1 MKMNKKYS
9 IRKLTVGIASISI
22 GLFVANSIDL
32 QQLANVNLANNIIK
46 AEGTDVKNWQPEGNV
61 IAQGEDGV
69 PWELYE
75 NGYLLFKPVEGKD
88 TLTNYGKIHLPSWK
102 EKYHDQI
109 KAIGFTGKTYAPVD
123 SSYLF
128 TGGMSNNFPKKLS
141 NLSYVDASKLDT
153 SKVESMDSMF
163 EEASGLTNLDLSKW
177 DTSKVWSM
185 SSMFSGASGLM
196 NLDIGKWNTSQ
207 VTNMKD
213 MFFRARGLTNLDVG
227 KWDTSK
233 VTNME
238 YMFAGASGLTNL
250 DVGKWD
256 TSKVSSMRSMFE
268 GARGLTNLDVGKWN
282 TSKVSSMRSMFALAS
297 GLMNLDIGKWDTS
310 QVTDM
315 SDMFRGVRTNL
326 DIGKWDTSQVTDM
339 HWMFSGA
346 SDLTNLDIGKWD
358 TSKVTDMSGMFR
370 LASGL
375 TNLDLSR
382 WDTSKVTN
390 MNWMFSGASGL
401 TNLDIGKWNTS
412 KVRTMWN
419 MFEGASGL
427 TNLDIGKWDTSQ
439 VTDMGSMFEGASSLT
454 NLDIGKWDTSQVTN
468 MSDMFSGAR
477 GLTNL
482 DIGKWD
488 TSKVR
493 NMWGMFN
500 EASGLTNLDIGKWD
514 TSQVTDMFYMFKG
527 ASGLTRL
534 DIGKWNTSQV
544 TAMNSMFEG
553 ASSLTNLDIGKWDTS
568 QVTAM
573 RSMFEGASGL
583 TNLDV
588 SKWDVSNVKYIS
600 DMFSRTP
607 NLVNVNTGENLKLI
621 EALVEA
627 KGDNIRW
634 IREDKTYG
642 PYTSKELYEMYK
654 ANPSALAGRWVLGKN
669 SYTINFNSDTG
680 ESIEALDNKTNETIT
695 LPTLTQD
702 KPGYKFLGWS
712 KTQDGEV
719 VTDKVNLANP
729 GETITL
735 YAKWEKVN
743 NITKQNKPIEIVTK
757 YQEDDTLD
765 NGKSQEIEGRAGE
778 KEVVTTYT
786 VTPITGEL
794 TNPVVTENEV
804 RPMTPKIIKIG
815 TKPKLSY
822 SKRGDDVIKST
833 TTYKVNPSTGEI
845 SESKTEEIA
854 KKGVLKDKVQII
866 NKKDGTT
873 IKEITKYILN
883 EKTGEITET
892 KEVEL
897 LADKGSSNKQEELPK
912 LKVAILKDTEGNV
925 LDVLEFNEKPKEV
938 KGYRY
943 TGKEEVD
950 GEGNKVYV
958 YDKKVETSKSDD
970 KVPTVEEPKPFAGG
984 VNAGEAEVREELKPF
999 EGGVNPVE
1007 SVVTEEL
1014 KPFAGGVNPA
1024 ESVVTEELKPKVELS
1039 TVGDYV
1045 PPIIDKKEFLGGVNS
1060 AESVVTE
1067 EPKPFEGGVNPAES
1081 VVTEEQKP
1089 FAGGVNPVESV
1100 VKEELKPFAGGV
1112 NPAESVVKE
1121 ELKPFEGGVNPVE
1134 SVVTEELKPLE
1145 GGVNPAES
1153 VVTEELKP
1161 FEGGVNSEVASAS
1174 EELPE
1179 LKVAILKDTEGN
1191 VLDVLE
1197 ISAKPKEL
1205 KGYRYTGKE
1214 EIDGEGNKIYI
1225 YEKEKSEVT
1234 LGDEKDKRDIAETQ
1248 VLDDNISQSKDVE
1261 DKKGEDS
1268 TEKSLPKTGETPVG
1282 HGVLGGM
1289 LLAATMVLTRRKIQK

>member
-46 AEGTDVKNWQPEGNV
+46 AEGTDVKNWQPEGNL

-88 TLTNYGKIHLPSWK
+88 TLTSNGKIDIPSWK

-128 TGGMSNNFPKKLS
+128 GGDSQTWDYFPKKLS
-141 NLSYVDASKLDT
+141 NLAYIDASKLDT
-153 SKVESMDSMF
+153 SKVENMM
-163 EEASGLTNLDLSKW
+163 
-177 DTSKVWSM
+177 
-185 SSMFSGASGLM
+185 SMFSGASGLTSLDIGKWDTSKVTNM
-196 NLDIGKWNTSQ
+196 SGMFYKASGLTNLDIGKWNTSQ
-207 VTNMKD
+207 VTNMMW
-213 MFFRARGLTNLDVG
+213 MFEEARGL
-227 KWDTSK
+227 
-233 VTNME
+233 M
-238 YMFAGASGLTNL
+238 
-250 DVGKWD
+250 
-256 TSKVSSMRSMFE
+256 
-268 GARGLTNLDVGKWN
+268 
-282 TSKVSSMRSMFALAS
+282 
-297 GLMNLDIGKWDTS
+297 
-310 QVTDM
+310 
-315 SDMFRGVRTNL
+315 
-326 DIGKWDTSQVTDM
+326 
-339 HWMFSGA
+339 
-346 SDLTNLDIGKWD
+346 NLDIGKWD
-358 TSKVTDMSGMFR
+358 TSKVTDMSVMFGR
-370 LASGL
+370 
-375 TNLDLSR
+375 
-382 WDTSKVTN
+382 
-390 MNWMFSGASGL
+390 ASGL

-412 KVRTMWN
+412 
-419 MFEGASGL
+419 
-427 TNLDIGKWDTSQ
+427 Q
-439 VTDMGSMFEGASSLT
+439 VTDMDAMFLRASSLT
-454 NLDIGKWDTSQVTN
+454 NLDIEKWDTSKVRS
-468 MSDMFSGAR
+468 MRSMFAGAR

-488 TSKVR
+488 TSKVT
-493 NMWGMFN
+493 NMWRMFSGA
-500 EASGLTNLDIGKWD
+500 EGLTNLDIGKWD
-514 TSQVTDMFYMFKG
+514 TSQVTNMLG
-527 ASGLTRL
+527 
-534 DIGKWNTSQV
+534 
-544 TAMNSMFEG
+544 MFEE
-553 ASSLTNLDIGKWDTS
+553 AINLTNLDIGKWDTS
-568 QVTAM
+568 QVTNM
-573 RSMFEGASGL
+573 RYMFSGARGL

-588 SKWDVSNVKYIS
+588 SKWDVSKVE
-600 DMFSRTP
+600 DMRGMFSGAEGLTNLDVSKWDVSKVEDMWKMFSNTS
-607 NLVNVNTGENLKLI
+607 NLVNVNTGENLKMI

-634 IREDKTYG
+634 VREDKTYG

-680 ESIEALDNKTNETIT
+680 ESIEALDSKMNETIT

-712 KTQDGEV
+712 KTQDGEI
-719 VTDKVNLANP
+719 VTDRVNLANP

-765 NGKSQEIEGRAGE
+765 NGKSQEIEGKVGE

-794 TNPVVTENEV
+794 TNPVVTEKEI

-822 SKRGDDVIKST
+822 SKRGDDVIKSII
-833 TTYKVNPSTGEI
+833 TYKVNPSTGEI

-873 IKEITKYILN
+873 IKEITKYNLN
-883 EKTGEITET
+883 EKTGETTET

-897 LADKGSSNKQEELPK
+897 LADKGSSNKQEGLSE

-938 KGYRY
+938 KGYKY

-970 KVPTVEEPKPFAGG
+970 KVPTVEEPKPF
-984 VNAGEAEVREELKPF
+984 E
-999 EGGVNPVE
+999 
-1007 SVVTEEL
+1007 
-1014 KPFAGGVNPA
+1014 GGVNPA
-1024 ESVVTEELKPKVELS
+1024 ESVVTEEPKTFE
-1039 TVGDYV
+1039 
-1045 PPIIDKKEFLGGVNS
+1045 GGVNS

-1067 EPKPFEGGVNPAES
+1067 EPKPFEGGVNPVES
-1081 VVTEEQKP
+1081 VVTEEPKP
-1089 FAGGVNPVESV
+1089 FEGGVNPVESV
-1100 VKEELKPFAGGV
+1100 VTEE
-1112 NPAESVVKE
+1112 S
-1121 ELKPFEGGVNPVE
+1121 KPFEGGVNPVE
-1134 SVVTEELKPLE
+1134 SVVTEELKPFE

-1161 FEGGVNSEVASAS
+1161 FEGGVNSAESVVTEELKPFEGGVNPAESVVTEELKPFEGGVNPAESVVTEELKPFEGGVNSGEAAVREELKPYEGGVNSEVASAS

-1179 LKVAILKDTEGN
+1179 LKVAILKDKEGN

-1205 KGYRYTGKE
+1205 KGYRYTEKE
-1214 EIDGEGNKIYI
+1214 EVDGEGNKIYI

-1248 VLDDNISQSKDVE
+1248 SLDDNISQSKNVE
-1261 DKKGEDS
+1261 NKKGEDS
-1268 TEKSLPKTGETPVG
+1268 TEKILPKTGETPAG

-1289 LLAATMVLTRRKIQK
+1289 LLAATIMLTRRKIHK

>member
-46 AEGTDVKNWQPEGNV
+46 AEGTDVKNWQPEGNL

-88 TLTNYGKIHLPSWK
+88 TLTNNGEIDFPSWK

-109 KAIGFTGKTYAPVD
+109 KAIGFTSKTYAPVN
-123 SSYLF
+123 SSHLF
-128 TGGMSNNFPKKLS
+128 RGGRYEWDTFPRKLS
-141 NLSYVDASKLDT
+141 NLSYIDASKLDT
-153 SKVESMDSMF
+153 SKVENMKSMF
-163 EEASGLTNLDLSKW
+163 SRAGGLTNLDIGKW
-177 DTSKVWSM
+177 DTSKVTNMREMFEKARGLTNTDIGKWDTSQVTDMSWMFAEAEGLSRLDIGKWDTSKVTNMNAMFLGVSELTNLDIGKWNTSQVTSM
-185 SSMFSGASGLM
+185 RYMFSWTSDLTNLDIGKWDTSQVTDMEGIFSRTSGLM

-207 VTNMKD
+207 VTNM
-213 MFFRARGLTNLDVG
+213 
-227 KWDTSK
+227 
-233 VTNME
+233 
-238 YMFAGASGLTNL
+238 
-250 DVGKWD
+250 
-256 TSKVSSMRSMFE
+256 RSMFE
-268 GARGLTNLDVGKWN
+268 EAR
-282 TSKVSSMRSMFALAS
+282 
-297 GLMNLDIGKWDTS
+297 
-310 QVTDM
+310 
-315 SDMFRGVRTNL
+315 
-326 DIGKWDTSQVTDM
+326 
-339 HWMFSGA
+339 
-346 SDLTNLDIGKWD
+346 
-358 TSKVTDMSGMFR
+358 
-370 LASGL
+370 
-375 TNLDLSR
+375 
-382 WDTSKVTN
+382 
-390 MNWMFSGASGL
+390 
-401 TNLDIGKWNTS
+401 
-412 KVRTMWN
+412 
-419 MFEGASGL
+419 
-427 TNLDIGKWDTSQ
+427 
-439 VTDMGSMFEGASSLT
+439 
-454 NLDIGKWDTSQVTN
+454 
-468 MSDMFSGAR
+468 
-477 GLTNL
+477 
-482 DIGKWD
+482 
-488 TSKVR
+488 
-493 NMWGMFN
+493 
-500 EASGLTNLDIGKWD
+500 
-514 TSQVTDMFYMFKG
+514 
-527 ASGLTRL
+527 
-534 DIGKWNTSQV
+534 
-544 TAMNSMFEG
+544 
-553 ASSLTNLDIGKWDTS
+553 
-568 QVTAM
+568 
-573 RSMFEGASGL
+573 GL

-588 SKWDVSNVKYIS
+588 SKWDVSKVKYMS
-600 DMFSRTP
+600 NMFSDTP

-627 KGDNIRW
+627 KDDNIRW
-634 IREDKTYG
+634 VREDKTYG
-642 PYTSKELYEMYK
+642 PYTSKELYEKYK
-654 ANPSALAGRWVLGKN
+654 ANPSVLAGRWVLGNKW
-669 SYTINFNSDTG
+669 YTINF
-680 ESIEALDNKTNETIT
+680 ESGTNEDLVSVTGINNKDLT

-765 NGKSQEIEGRAGE
+765 NGKSQEIEGKAGE

-794 TNPVVTENEV
+794 TNPVVTEKEV

-854 KKGVLKDKVQII
+854 KKGVLKDKIQII

-897 LADKGSSNKQEELPK
+897 LADKGSSNKQEELPE
-912 LKVAILKDTEGNV
+912 LKVAILKDAENNV
-925 LDVLEFNEKPKEV
+925 LDVLGFNEKPKEV
-938 KGYRY
+938 KGYKY

-950 GEGNKVYV
+950 VDGNKVYV

-970 KVPTVEEPKPFAGG
+970 KVPTVEEA
-984 VNAGEAEVREELKPF
+984 KPF
-999 EGGVNPVE
+999 EGGVNPAE

-1014 KPFAGGVNPA
+1014 KPFEGGVNPA

-1045 PPIIDKKEFLGGVNS
+1045 PPMIVKKEFMGGVNAGE
-1060 AESVVTE
+1060 AEIRE
-1067 EPKPFEGGVNPAES
+1067 ELKPFE
-1081 VVTEEQKP
+1081 
-1089 FAGGVNPVESV
+1089 GGVNPVESV
-1100 VKEELKPFAGGV
+1100 VTEELKPFKGGV
-1112 NPAESVVKE
+1112 NPVESVVRE

-1145 GGVNPAES
+1145 GGVNPAESVVTEELKPFAGGVNPVES

-1234 LGDEKDKRDIAETQ
+1234 FGDEKDKRDIAQTQ
-1248 VLDDNISQSKDVE
+1248 VLDDNISQSKNVE

-1268 TEKSLPKTGETPVG
+1268 TEKILPKTGETPAG

-1289 LLAATMVLTRRKIQK
+1289 LLAATIMLTRRKIQK

>member
-88 TLTNYGKIHLPSWK
+88 TLTSNGKIDIPSWK

-109 KAIGFTGKTYAPVD
+109 KAIGFTSKTYAPVN

-128 TGGMSNNFPKKLS
+128 RGDRDKWDEFPKKLS
-141 NLSYVDASKLDT
+141 NLSYIDASKLDT
-153 SKVESMDSMF
+153 SKVENMDSMF

-177 DTSKVWSM
+177 DTSKVTKM
-185 SSMFSGASGLM
+185 NSMFYGARGLKSLGIGKWDTSQVTTM
-196 NLDIGKWNTSQ
+196 SDMFRGTRGLKNLDIGKWNTSK
-207 VTNMKD
+207 VTD
-213 MFFRARGLTNLDVG
+213 MGSMFSGAESLTNLDIG

-233 VTNME
+233 VTNMSG
-238 YMFAGASGLTNL
+238 MFRGAEGLRKL
-250 DVGKWD
+250 DIGKWD
-256 TSKVSSMRSMFE
+256 TSKVTKMNSMFS
-268 GARGLTNLDVGKWN
+268 GARGLKSLDIGKWD
-282 TSKVSSMRSMFALAS
+282 TSQVTTMAAMFYEAS

-310 QVTDM
+310 KVTNM
-315 SDMFRGVRTNL
+315 VSMFNA
-326 DIGKWDTSQVTDM
+326 
-339 HWMFSGA
+339 SG
-346 SDLTNLDIGKWD
+346 LTNLDIGKWD
-358 TSKVTDMSGMFR
+358 TSKVTNMDLMFYFA
-370 LASGL
+370 L
-375 TNLDLSR
+375 NLR
-382 WDTSKVTN
+382 K
-390 MNWMFSGASGL
+390 
-401 TNLDIGKWNTS
+401 
-412 KVRTMWN
+412 
-419 MFEGASGL
+419 
-427 TNLDIGKWDTSQ
+427 
-439 VTDMGSMFEGASSLT
+439 
-454 NLDIGKWDTSQVTN
+454 
-468 MSDMFSGAR
+468 
-477 GLTNL
+477 L

-488 TSKVR
+488 TSKVTSIY
-493 NMWGMFN
+493 GMF
-500 EASGLTNLDIGKWD
+500 ESTG
-514 TSQVTDMFYMFKG
+514 Y
-527 ASGLTRL
+527 
-534 DIGKWNTSQV
+534 
-544 TAMNSMFEG
+544 
-553 ASSLTNLDIGKWDTS
+553 
-568 QVTAM
+568 
-573 RSMFEGASGL
+573 
-583 TNLDV
+583 
-588 SKWDVSNVKYIS
+588 
-600 DMFSRTP
+600 
-607 NLVNVNTGENLKLI
+607 LVNVNTGENLKVI
-621 EALVEA
+621 KALVED

-634 IREDKTYG
+634 VREDNTYG
-642 PYTSKELYEMYK
+642 PYTSKELYEKYK
-654 ANPSALAGRWVLGKN
+654 ENPSALAGRWVVKYAWEW
-669 SYTINFNSDTG
+669 YTINF
-680 ESIEALDNKTNETIT
+680 ESGTNENLVSVTGINNKDLT

-712 KTQDGEV
+712 RTQDGEV
-719 VTDKVNLANP
+719 VTDRVNIANP
-729 GETITL
+729 GKTITL

-765 NGKSQEIEGRAGE
+765 NGKSQEIEGKAGE

-833 TTYKVNPSTGEI
+833 TTYKVNPSTGET

-854 KKGVLKDKVQII
+854 KKGVLKDKVQVI

-883 EKTGEITET
+883 EKTGETTET

-897 LADKGSSNKQEELPK
+897 LADKGSANKQEKLSE

-938 KGYRY
+938 KGYKY

-950 GEGNKVYV
+950 VEGNKVYV

-970 KVPTVEEPKPFAGG
+970 KVPTVEEPKPFEGGVNPVGSVVAEELKPFESGVNPAESVVTEELKRFAGG
-984 VNAGEAEVREELKPF
+984 VNSVEAAVREELKPFAGGVNPAESVVTEELKPF
-999 EGGVNPVE
+999 EGGVNPAE

-1024 ESVVTEELKPKVELS
+1024 ESVVTEEPKPFES
-1039 TVGDYV
+1039 
-1045 PPIIDKKEFLGGVNS
+1045 GVNPE
-1060 AESVVTE
+1060 ESVVTE
-1067 EPKPFEGGVNPAES
+1067 ELKPFEGGVNPAES
-1081 VVTEEQKP
+1081 VVTEEP
-1089 FAGGVNPVESV
+1089 
-1100 VKEELKPFAGGV
+1100 KPFAGGV
-1112 NPAESVVKE
+1112 NPAGSVVTE

-1134 SVVTEELKPLE
+1134 SVVTEELKPFE
-1145 GGVNPAES
+1145 GGVNPEES
-1153 VVTEELKP
+1153 VVTEELKT
-1161 FEGGVNSEVASAS
+1161 FEGGVNSEVASTS

-1179 LKVAILKDTEGN
+1179 LKVAILKDIEGN

-1214 EIDGEGNKIYI
+1214 EVDGEGNKIYI
-1225 YEKEKSEVT
+1225 YEKEKLEVT

-1248 VLDDNISQSKDVE
+1248 VLDDNINQSKNVE

-1289 LLAATMVLTRRKIQK
+1289 LLAATIMLTRRKIQK

>member
-88 TLTNYGKIHLPSWK
+88 TLTNNGRIDLPSWK
-102 EKYHDQI
+102 ERYHDQI
-109 KAIGFTGKTYAPVD
+109 KAIGFTGKTYAPVN

-128 TGGMSNNFPKKLS
+128 IGDRHDWEDFPKKLS
-141 NLSYVDASKLDT
+141 NLSYIDASKLDT
-153 SKVESMDSMF
+153 SKVENVQYMF
-163 EEASGLTNLDLSKW
+163 Y
-177 DTSKVWSM
+177 
-185 SSMFSGASGLM
+185 
-196 NLDIGKWNTSQ
+196 
-207 VTNMKD
+207 
-213 MFFRARGLTNLDVG
+213 RARGLKNLDIG

-233 VTNME
+233 VTNMGG
-238 YMFAGASGLTNL
+238 MFS
-250 DVGKWD
+250 
-256 TSKVSSMRSMFE
+256 
-268 GARGLTNLDVGKWN
+268 GARGLTNLDLSKWN
-282 TSKVSSMRSMFALAS
+282 TSKVTNMGEMFSETWLT
-297 GLMNLDIGKWDTS
+297 NLDIGGWDTSKVTNMGGMFNEARGLTNLDLSRWDTS
-310 QVTDM
+310 QVM
-315 SDMFRGVRTNL
+315 NMGGMFSEASGLTNL
-326 DIGKWDTSQVTDM
+326 DIGKWDTSQVTNMGAMFEEAIGLTNLDIGKWDTSKVRNM
-339 HWMFSGA
+339 RWMFSGA
-346 SDLTNLDIGKWD
+346 SGLTNLDIGKWD
-358 TSKVTDMSGMFR
+358 TSKVTDMSRMFYGTR
-370 LASGL
+370 ASLDIGKWDTSQVTDMEHMFNGASGL

-382 WDTSKVTN
+382 WDTSKVRN
-390 MNWMFSGASGL
+390 MRWMFAVAGDVR
-401 TNLDIGKWNTS
+401 NLNIGKWDTSQVMDMGYMFYGTWLANLDLGKWDTS
-412 KVRTMWN
+412 KVMN
-419 MFEGASGL
+419 MELMFARAFDLTNSNIGKWDTSKVTNMEGMFAEAGGL
-427 TNLDIGKWDTSQ
+427 VNLDIGKWDTS
-439 VTDMGSMFEGASSLT
+439 
-454 NLDIGKWDTSQVTN
+454 KVTN
-468 MSDMFSGAR
+468 MGWMFSGAR

-488 TSKVR
+488 TSKVTD
-493 NMWGMFN
+493 MKGMFS
-500 EASGLTNLDIGKWD
+500 E
-514 TSQVTDMFYMFKG
+514 
-527 ASGLTRL
+527 
-534 DIGKWNTSQV
+534 
-544 TAMNSMFEG
+544 
-553 ASSLTNLDIGKWDTS
+553 
-568 QVTAM
+568 
-573 RSMFEGASGL
+573 ASGL

-588 SKWDVSNVKYIS
+588 SKWNVSKVEDMSK
-600 DMFSRTP
+600 MFSNTP
-607 NLVNVNTGENLKLI
+607 NLVNVNTGENLKMI
-621 EALVEA
+621 EALIEA

-634 IREDKTYG
+634 VREDKTYG
-642 PYTSKELYEMYK
+642 PYTSKELYEKYK
-654 ANPSALAGRWVLGKN
+654 VNPSVLAGRWVLGNKW
-669 SYTINFNSDTG
+669 YTINF
-680 ESIEALDNKTNETIT
+680 ESGTNEDLVSVTGINNKDLT

-712 KTQDGEV
+712 KTQNGEV
-719 VTDKVNLANP
+719 VTDKVNIANP

-743 NITKQNKPIEIVTK
+743 NITKQNKPIEIVTI

-765 NGKSQEIEGRAGE
+765 NGKSQEIEGKAGE

-794 TNPVVTENEV
+794 TNPVVIEKEV
-804 RPMTPKIIKIG
+804 SPMTPKIIKIG

-833 TTYKVNPSTGEI
+833 TTYKVNSSTGET

-854 KKGVLKDKVQII
+854 KKGVLKDKVQVI

-883 EKTGEITET
+883 EKTGETTET

-897 LADKGSSNKQEELPK
+897 LADKGSANKQEELSE
-912 LKVAILKDTEGNV
+912 LKVVILKDTEGNV

-970 KVPTVEEPKPFAGG
+970 KVPTVEEPKPFEGG
-984 VNAGEAEVREELKPF
+984 VNPEESVVTEELKPFEGGVKPVESVVTEEPKSFEGGANPAESVVTEELKPFEGGVKPVESVVREELKPF

-1007 SVVTEEL
+1007 SVV
-1014 KPFAGGVNPA
+1014 K
-1024 ESVVTEELKPKVELS
+1024 
-1039 TVGDYV
+1039 
-1045 PPIIDKKEFLGGVNS
+1045 
-1060 AESVVTE
+1060 
-1067 EPKPFEGGVNPAES
+1067 
-1081 VVTEEQKP
+1081 
-1089 FAGGVNPVESV
+1089 
-1100 VKEELKPFAGGV
+1100 
-1112 NPAESVVKE
+1112 
-1121 ELKPFEGGVNPVE
+1121 
-1134 SVVTEELKPLE
+1134 EELKPLE

-1153 VVTEELKP
+1153 VATEELKPFEGGANPAESVVTEELKP
-1161 FEGGVNSEVASAS
+1161 FEGGVKPVESVVREELKPFEGGVNPAGSVVTEELKPFAGGVNSEVASAS

-1197 ISAKPKEL
+1197 IPAKPKEL

-1234 LGDEKDKRDIAETQ
+1234 LGDEKDKRDISQTQ
-1248 VLDDNISQSKDVE
+1248 VLDNNISQSKNVE
-1261 DKKGEDS
+1261 DKKDEDS
-1268 TEKSLPKTGETPVG
+1268 TEKILPKTGEIPAG

-1289 LLAATMVLTRRKIQK
+1289 LLAATIMLTRRKIHK

>member
-22 GLFVANSIDL
+22 GLFVANSINL

-61 IAQGEDGV
+61 IARGEDGV

-88 TLTNYGKIHLPSWK
+88 TLTNYGRIDLPSWK

-109 KAIGFTGKTYAPVD
+109 KAIGFTGKTYAPVN

-128 TGGMSNNFPKKLS
+128 EGDGDKWNNFPKNLS
-141 NLSYVDASKLDT
+141 NLSYIDASKLDT
-153 SKVESMDSMF
+153 SKVENMYSMF
-163 EEASGLTNLDLSKW
+163 SRARGLTNLDLSKW
-177 DTSKVWSM
+177 DTSKV
-185 SSMFSGASGLM
+185 
-196 NLDIGKWNTSQ
+196 
-207 VTNMKD
+207 TNMGG
-213 MFFRARGLTNLDVG
+213 MFL
-227 KWDTSK
+227 
-233 VTNME
+233 
-238 YMFAGASGLTNL
+238 GASGLT
-250 DVGKWD
+250 K
-256 TSKVSSMRSMFE
+256 
-268 GARGLTNLDVGKWN
+268 
-282 TSKVSSMRSMFALAS
+282 
-297 GLMNLDIGKWDTS
+297 LDIGNWNTGK
-310 QVTDM
+310 VTEMD
-315 SDMFRGVRTNL
+315 
-326 DIGKWDTSQVTDM
+326 
-339 HWMFSGA
+339 WMFSSA
-346 SDLTNLDIGKWD
+346 SGLTNLDIGKWD
-358 TSKVTDMSGMFR
+358 TSKVTSMV
-370 LASGL
+370 A
-375 TNLDLSR
+375 
-382 WDTSKVTN
+382 
-390 MNWMFSGASGL
+390 
-401 TNLDIGKWNTS
+401 
-412 KVRTMWN
+412 
-419 MFEGASGL
+419 MFE
-427 TNLDIGKWDTSQ
+427 
-439 VTDMGSMFEGASSLT
+439 E
-454 NLDIGKWDTSQVTN
+454 
-468 MSDMFSGAR
+468 AR

-488 TSKVR
+488 TSKVTS
-493 NMWGMFN
+493 MIAMFS

-514 TSQVTDMFYMFKG
+514 TSQVTNMRWMFKG
-527 ASGLTRL
+527 ASSLTNL
-534 DIGKWNTSQV
+534 EIGKWNTSQV
-544 TAMNSMFEG
+544 TNMGEMFDEASGLTNLDIGNWDTSQVTNMRSMFSRARG
-553 ASSLTNLDIGKWDTS
+553 LTSLDIGKWDTS
-568 QVTAM
+568 QVEDM
-573 RSMFEGASGL
+573 SDMFRYARGL

-600 DMFSRTP
+600 DMFARTT

-621 EALVEA
+621 EELVEA

-642 PYTSKELYEMYK
+642 PYSSKELYEMYK

-680 ESIEALDNKTNETIT
+680 ESIEALDSKTNETIT

-712 KTQDGEV
+712 RTQDGEV

-765 NGKSQEIEGRAGE
+765 NGKSQEIEGKAGE
-778 KEVVTTYT
+778 KEVVSTYT

-794 TNPVVTENEV
+794 TNPVVTEKEI

-883 EKTGEITET
+883 EKTGETTET

-897 LADKGSSNKQEELPK
+897 LADKGSSNKQEELPE
-912 LKVAILKDTEGNV
+912 LKVAILKDAENNV
-925 LDVLEFNEKPKEV
+925 LDVLGFNEKPKEV
-938 KGYRY
+938 KGYKY

-950 GEGNKVYV
+950 VDGNKVYV

-970 KVPTVEEPKPFAGG
+970 KVPTVEEA
-984 VNAGEAEVREELKPF
+984 KPF
-999 EGGVNPVE
+999 EGGVNPAE

-1014 KPFAGGVNPA
+1014 KPFEGGVNPA

-1045 PPIIDKKEFLGGVNS
+1045 PPMIVKKEFMGGVNAGE
-1060 AESVVTE
+1060 AEIR
-1067 EPKPFEGGVNPAES
+1067 
-1081 VVTEEQKP
+1081 
-1089 FAGGVNPVESV
+1089 
-1100 VKEELKPFAGGV
+1100 
-1112 NPAESVVKE
+1112 E

-1134 SVVTEELKPLE
+1134 SVVTEELKPFKGGVNPAESVVTEEAKPFEGGVNPAESVVTEELKPLE
-1145 GGVNPAES
+1145 GGVNPAESVVTEELKPFAGGVNPAES

-1234 LGDEKDKRDIAETQ
+1234 FGDEKDKRDIAQTQ
-1248 VLDDNISQSKDVE
+1248 VLDDNISQSKKVE
-1261 DKKGEDS
+1261 DKRGEDS

>member
-88 TLTNYGKIHLPSWK
+88 TLTNNGRMDLPSWK

-109 KAIGFTGKTYAPVD
+109 KAIGFTSKTYAPVN

-128 TGGMSNNFPKKLS
+128 EGDGNRWYIFSKNLS
-141 NLSYVDASKLDT
+141 NLSYIDASKLDT
-153 SKVESMDSMF
+153 SKVENMNSMF
-163 EEASGLTNLDLSKW
+163 Y
-177 DTSKVWSM
+177 
-185 SSMFSGASGLM
+185 GA
-196 NLDIGKWNTSQ
+196 
-207 VTNMKD
+207 
-213 MFFRARGLTNLDVG
+213 
-227 KWDTSK
+227 
-233 VTNME
+233 E
-238 YMFAGASGLTNL
+238 
-250 DVGKWD
+250 
-256 TSKVSSMRSMFE
+256 
-268 GARGLTNLDVGKWN
+268 
-282 TSKVSSMRSMFALAS
+282 

-310 QVTDM
+310 KVTNMD
-315 SDMFRGVRTNL
+315 SMFSEARGLTNL
-326 DIGKWDTSQVTDM
+326 KIGKWDTSQVTNM
-339 HWMFSGA
+339 SHMFSEASGLTNLEIGKWDTSKVKNMGYMFEGA
-346 SDLTNLDIGKWD
+346 RGLTNLDLSKWNTSKVTNMGGMFSKARGLMNLNIGKWNTSQVEDMSRMFFLAEGLTNLDIGGWDTSQVTNMRGMFSEAKGLTNLDIGEWDTSQVMDMGYMFEEARGLTNLAIGKWDTSQVMDMSYMFLRAEGLTNLDIGKWD
-358 TSKVTDMSGMFR
+358 TSKVTNMGGMFSG
-370 LASGL
+370 ASSL
-375 TNLDLSR
+375 TNLAIGK

-390 MNWMFSGASGL
+390 MGGMFSGASSL
-401 TNLDIGKWNTS
+401 TNL
-412 KVRTMWN
+412 
-419 MFEGASGL
+419 A
-427 TNLDIGKWDTSQ
+427 IGKWDTSQ
-439 VTDMGSMFEGASSLT
+439 VTGMNAMFRGAS
-454 NLDIGKWDTSQVTN
+454 NLADL
-468 MSDMFSGAR
+468 A
-477 GLTNL
+477 
-482 DIGKWD
+482 IGKWD
-488 TSKVR
+488 TSKV
-493 NMWGMFN
+493 
-500 EASGLTNLDIGKWD
+500 LDMGW
-514 TSQVTDMFYMFKG
+514 
-527 ASGLTRL
+527 
-534 DIGKWNTSQV
+534 
-544 TAMNSMFEG
+544 MFEG
-553 ASSLTNLDIGKWDTS
+553 A
-568 QVTAM
+568 
-573 RSMFEGASGL
+573 RGL

-588 SKWDVSNVKYIS
+588 SKWNVSNVEYMS
-600 DMFSRTP
+600 NMFTGTP
-607 NLVNVNTGENLKLI
+607 NLVNVNTGENIKVI
-621 EALVEA
+621 EVLVEA
-627 KGDNIRW
+627 KGENERW
-634 IREDKTYG
+634 VREDKTYG

-680 ESIEALDNKTNETIT
+680 ESIESLDSKTNETIT

-712 KTQDGEV
+712 RTQDGEV
-719 VTDKVNLANP
+719 VTDRVNLANP

-765 NGKSQEIEGRAGE
+765 NGKSQEIEGKAGE
-778 KEVVTTYT
+778 KEVVTTYK
-786 VTPITGEL
+786 VMPITGEL
-794 TNPVVTENEV
+794 INPVVTENEV

-883 EKTGEITET
+883 EKTGETTET

-897 LADKGSSNKQEELPK
+897 LADKGSANKQEELSE
-912 LKVAILKDTEGNV
+912 LKVVILKDTEGNV
-925 LDVLEFNEKPKEV
+925 LDVLEFSEKPKEV

-950 GEGNKVYV
+950 VDGNKVYV
-958 YDKKVETSKSDD
+958 YDKKVE
-970 KVPTVEEPKPFAGG
+970 
-984 VNAGEAEVREELKPF
+984 
-999 EGGVNPVE
+999 
-1007 SVVTEEL
+1007 
-1014 KPFAGGVNPA
+1014 
-1024 ESVVTEELKPKVELS
+1024 LS
-1039 TVGDYV
+1039 TVGDFV
-1045 PPIIDKKEFLGGVNS
+1045 PPTIEGKEFEGVVNP

-1081 VVTEEQKP
+1081 VVTEELKP
-1089 FAGGVNPVESV
+1089 FEGGVNSAESV
-1100 VKEELKPFAGGV
+1100 VTEELKPKVELSTVGDYVPPRIDKKKFLGGV
-1112 NPAESVVKE
+1112 NSAESVVTE
-1121 ELKPFEGGVNPVE
+1121 EPKPFEGGVNPVE
-1134 SVVTEELKPLE
+1134 SVVTEELKPFE

-1161 FEGGVNSEVASAS
+1161 FEGGVNSGEAEVREELKTFEGGVNSEVASAS

-1205 KGYRYTGKE
+1205 KGYKYTEKE
-1214 EIDGEGNKIYI
+1214 EVDGEGNKIYI

-1234 LGDEKDKRDIAETQ
+1234 LGDKKDKRDIAETQ
-1248 VLDDNISQSKDVE
+1248 VLEDNISQSMNIE

-1289 LLAATMVLTRRKIQK
+1289 LLAATIMLTRRKIQK

>member
-207 VTNMKD
+207 VTNMED
-213 MFFRARGLTNLDVG
+213 MFFRASGLTNLDVG

-233 VTNME
+233 VWSMRS
-238 YMFAGASGLTNL
+238 MFAGASGLTNL

-256 TSKVSSMRSMFE
+256 TSKVWSMSSMFS

-315 SDMFRGVRTNL
+315 SDMFRGVR
-326 DIGKWDTSQVTDM
+326 
-339 HWMFSGA
+339 
-346 SDLTNLDIGKWD
+346 
-358 TSKVTDMSGMFR
+358 
-370 LASGL
+370 
-375 TNLDLSR
+375 
-382 WDTSKVTN
+382 
-390 MNWMFSGASGL
+390 
-401 TNLDIGKWNTS
+401 
-412 KVRTMWN
+412 
-419 MFEGASGL
+419 
-427 TNLDIGKWDTSQ
+427 
-439 VTDMGSMFEGASSLT
+439 
-454 NLDIGKWDTSQVTN
+454 
-468 MSDMFSGAR
+468 
-477 GLTNL
+477 
-482 DIGKWD
+482 
-488 TSKVR
+488 
-493 NMWGMFN
+493 
-500 EASGLTNLDIGKWD
+500 
-514 TSQVTDMFYMFKG
+514 
-527 ASGLTRL
+527 
-534 DIGKWNTSQV
+534 
-544 TAMNSMFEG
+544 
-553 ASSLTNLDIGKWDTS
+553 TNLDIGKWDTS

-680 ESIEALDNKTNETIT
+680 ESIEALDSKTNETIT

-854 KKGVLKDKVQII
+854 KKGVLKDKVQVI

-883 EKTGEITET
+883 EKTGETTET

-897 LADKGSSNKQEELPK
+897 LADKGSSNKQEELPE
-912 LKVAILKDTEGNV
+912 LKVAILKDSKNNV

-938 KGYRY
+938 KGYKY

-984 VNAGEAEVREELKPF
+984 VNSAESVVTEELKPYEGGVNPAESVVKEELKSFAGGVNPEESVVTEELKPF
-999 EGGVNPVE
+999 EGGVNPVKSVVTEEPKSFAGGVNPVE

-1014 KPFAGGVNPA
+1014 KPFA
-1024 ESVVTEELKPKVELS
+1024 
-1039 TVGDYV
+1039 
-1045 PPIIDKKEFLGGVNS
+1045 
-1060 AESVVTE
+1060 
-1067 EPKPFEGGVNPAES
+1067 GGVNPAES

-1121 ELKPFEGGVNPVE
+1121 ELKPFESGVNSVE
-1134 SVVTEELKPLE
+1134 SAVTEELKPLE
-1145 GGVNPAES
+1145 GGVNSEEAA
-1153 VVTEELKP
+1153 VREELKP
-1161 FEGGVNSEVASAS
+1161 YEGGVNSEVASAS

-1197 ISAKPKEL
+1197 IPAKPKEL

-1214 EIDGEGNKIYI
+1214 EVDGEGNKIYI

-1234 LGDEKDKRDIAETQ
+1234 LGDEKDKRDISQTQ
-1248 VLDDNISQSKDVE
+1248 VLDDNISQSKNVE
-1261 DKKGEDS
+1261 DKKDEDS
-1268 TEKSLPKTGETPVG
+1268 TEKILPKTGETPVG
-1282 HGVLGGM
+1282 HGVLGGV
-1289 LLAATMVLTRRKIQK
+1289 LLAATMMLTRRKIQK

>member
-46 AEGTDVKNWQPEGNV
+46 AEGTDVKNWQPEGNL

-88 TLTNYGKIHLPSWK
+88 TLTSNGKIDIPSWK

-128 TGGMSNNFPKKLS
+128 GGDSQTWDYFPKKLS
-141 NLSYVDASKLDT
+141 NLAYIDASKLDT
-153 SKVESMDSMF
+153 SKVENMM
-163 EEASGLTNLDLSKW
+163 
-177 DTSKVWSM
+177 
-185 SSMFSGASGLM
+185 SMFSGASGLTSLDIGKWDTSKVTNM
-196 NLDIGKWNTSQ
+196 SGMFYKASGLTNLDIGKWNTSQ
-207 VTNMKD
+207 VTNMMW
-213 MFFRARGLTNLDVG
+213 MFEEARGL
-227 KWDTSK
+227 
-233 VTNME
+233 M
-238 YMFAGASGLTNL
+238 
-250 DVGKWD
+250 
-256 TSKVSSMRSMFE
+256 
-268 GARGLTNLDVGKWN
+268 
-282 TSKVSSMRSMFALAS
+282 
-297 GLMNLDIGKWDTS
+297 
-310 QVTDM
+310 
-315 SDMFRGVRTNL
+315 
-326 DIGKWDTSQVTDM
+326 
-339 HWMFSGA
+339 
-346 SDLTNLDIGKWD
+346 NLDIGKWD
-358 TSKVTDMSGMFR
+358 TSKVTDMSVMFGR
-370 LASGL
+370 
-375 TNLDLSR
+375 
-382 WDTSKVTN
+382 
-390 MNWMFSGASGL
+390 ASGL

-412 KVRTMWN
+412 
-419 MFEGASGL
+419 
-427 TNLDIGKWDTSQ
+427 Q
-439 VTDMGSMFEGASSLT
+439 VTDMDAMFLRASSLT
-454 NLDIGKWDTSQVTN
+454 NLDIEKWDTSKVRS
-468 MSDMFSGAR
+468 MRSMFAGAR

-488 TSKVR
+488 TSKVT
-493 NMWGMFN
+493 NMWRMFSGA
-500 EASGLTNLDIGKWD
+500 EGLTNLDIGKWD
-514 TSQVTDMFYMFKG
+514 TSQVTNMLG
-527 ASGLTRL
+527 
-534 DIGKWNTSQV
+534 
-544 TAMNSMFEG
+544 MFEE
-553 ASSLTNLDIGKWDTS
+553 AINLTNLDIGKWDTS
-568 QVTAM
+568 QVTNM
-573 RSMFEGASGL
+573 RYMFSGARGL

-588 SKWDVSNVKYIS
+588 SKWDVSKVE
-600 DMFSRTP
+600 DMRGMFSGAEGLTNLDVSKWDVSKVEDMWKMFSNTS
-607 NLVNVNTGENLKLI
+607 NLVNVNTGENLKMI

-634 IREDKTYG
+634 VREDKTYG

-680 ESIEALDNKTNETIT
+680 ESIEALDSKMNETIT

-712 KTQDGEV
+712 KTQDGEI
-719 VTDKVNLANP
+719 VTDRVNLANP

-765 NGKSQEIEGRAGE
+765 NGKSQEIEGKVGE

-794 TNPVVTENEV
+794 TNPVVTEKEI

-822 SKRGDDVIKST
+822 SKRGDDVIKSII
-833 TTYKVNPSTGEI
+833 TYKVNPSTGEI

-873 IKEITKYILN
+873 IKEITKYNLN
-883 EKTGEITET
+883 EKTGETTET
-892 KEVEL
+892 KEIEL

-912 LKVAILKDTEGNV
+912 LKVAILKDAEGNV

-938 KGYRY
+938 KGYKY

-958 YDKKVETSKSDD
+958 YDKKIETSKSDD
-970 KVPTVEEPKPFAGG
+970 KVPTVEEPKPF
-984 VNAGEAEVREELKPF
+984 
-999 EGGVNPVE
+999 EGGVNPAE

-1014 KPFAGGVNPA
+1014 KPFEGGANPAESVVTEELKPFEGGVNPA

-1039 TVGDYV
+1039 TVGDYI
-1045 PPIIDKKEFLGGVNS
+1045 PPRIDKKEFLGGVNS

-1067 EPKPFEGGVNPAES
+1067 EPKPFEGGVNPVES
-1081 VVTEEQKP
+1081 VVTEEPKP
-1089 FAGGVNPVESV
+1089 FEGGVNPVESV
-1100 VKEELKPFAGGV
+1100 VTEE
-1112 NPAESVVKE
+1112 S
-1121 ELKPFEGGVNPVE
+1121 KPFEGGVNPVE
-1134 SVVTEELKPLE
+1134 SVVTEELKPFE

-1179 LKVAILKDTEGN
+1179 LKVAILKDIEGN

-1214 EIDGEGNKIYI
+1214 EVDGEGNKIYI

-1234 LGDEKDKRDIAETQ
+1234 LGDKKDKRDISQTQ
-1248 VLDDNISQSKDVE
+1248 VLDDNISQSKNVE

-1289 LLAATMVLTRRKIQK
+1289 LLAATIMLTRRKIQK

>member
-61 IAQGEDGV
+61 VAQGEDGV

-88 TLTNYGKIHLPSWK
+88 TLTNNGKINIPSWK

-109 KAIGFTGKTYAPVD
+109 KAIGFTGKTYAPVN

-128 TGGMSNNFPKKLS
+128 TGDRLNWEDFPKKLS
-141 NLSYVDASKLDT
+141 NLSYIDASKLDT
-153 SKVESMDSMF
+153 SKVWSMNSMF
-163 EEASGLTNLDLSKW
+163 EGASGLTNLDLSRWDTSQVSSMRSMFLGASDLTNLDIGGWDTSQVTDMGYMFYGARLANLDIGKW
-177 DTSKVWSM
+177 DTSKVTNM
-185 SSMFSGASGLM
+185 SHMFSFSGESGLM

-207 VTNMKD
+207 VTNM
-213 MFFRARGLTNLDVG
+213 N
-227 KWDTSK
+227 
-233 VTNME
+233 
-238 YMFAGASGLTNL
+238 
-250 DVGKWD
+250 
-256 TSKVSSMRSMFE
+256 SMFL
-268 GARGLTNLDVGKWN
+268 GAR
-282 TSKVSSMRSMFALAS
+282 S
-297 GLMNLDIGKWDTS
+297 LM
-310 QVTDM
+310 
-315 SDMFRGVRTNL
+315 
-326 DIGKWDTSQVTDM
+326 
-339 HWMFSGA
+339 
-346 SDLTNLDIGKWD
+346 
-358 TSKVTDMSGMFR
+358 
-370 LASGL
+370 
-375 TNLDLSR
+375 
-382 WDTSKVTN
+382 
-390 MNWMFSGASGL
+390 
-401 TNLDIGKWNTS
+401 NLDIGKWNTS
-412 KVRTMWN
+412 RVTNMWG

-427 TNLDIGKWDTSQ
+427 TNLDIGKWDTSK
-439 VTDMGSMFEGASSLT
+439 VTLMG
-454 NLDIGKWDTSQVTN
+454 N
-468 MSDMFSGAR
+468 MFS
-477 GLTNL
+477 N
-482 DIGKWD
+482 
-488 TSKVR
+488 
-493 NMWGMFN
+493 
-500 EASGLTNLDIGKWD
+500 
-514 TSQVTDMFYMFKG
+514 
-527 ASGLTRL
+527 
-534 DIGKWNTSQV
+534 
-544 TAMNSMFEG
+544 
-553 ASSLTNLDIGKWDTS
+553 
-568 QVTAM
+568 
-573 RSMFEGASGL
+573 
-583 TNLDV
+583 
-588 SKWDVSNVKYIS
+588 
-600 DMFSRTP
+600 TP
-607 NLVNVNTGENLKLI
+607 NLVNVNTGENLKVI
-621 EALVEA
+621 EALVEE
-627 KGDNIRW
+627 KGDNISW
-634 IREDKTYG
+634 VREDKTYG
-642 PYTSKELYEMYK
+642 PYTSKELYEKYK
-654 ANPSALAGRWVLGKN
+654 ANPSVLAGRWVLGKN

-680 ESIEALDNKTNETIT
+680 ESIKALDSKTNETIT

-712 KTQDGEV
+712 RTQDGEV

-765 NGKSQEIEGRAGE
+765 NGKSQEIEGKAGE

-833 TTYKVNPSTGEI
+833 TTYKVNPSTGET

-854 KKGVLKDKVQII
+854 KKGVLKDKVQVI

-883 EKTGEITET
+883 EKTGETTET

-897 LADKGSSNKQEELPK
+897 LADKGSANKQEKLSE

-938 KGYRY
+938 KGYKY

-950 GEGNKVYV
+950 VEGNKVYV

-970 KVPTVEEPKPFAGG
+970 KVPTVEEPKPFEGGVNPVGSVVAEELKPFESGVNPAESVVTEELKRFAGG
-984 VNAGEAEVREELKPF
+984 VNSVEAAVREELKPF
-999 EGGVNPVE
+999 AGGVNSAESVVTEELKPFEGGVNPAESVVTEELKPFAGGVNPVE

-1014 KPFAGGVNPA
+1014 KPFAGGVN
-1024 ESVVTEELKPKVELS
+1024 S
-1039 TVGDYV
+1039 
-1045 PPIIDKKEFLGGVNS
+1045 
-1060 AESVVTE
+1060 
-1067 EPKPFEGGVNPAES
+1067 
-1081 VVTEEQKP
+1081 
-1089 FAGGVNPVESV
+1089 
-1100 VKEELKPFAGGV
+1100 
-1112 NPAESVVKE
+1112 AESVVKE
-1121 ELKPFEGGVNPVE
+1121 ELKPFE
-1134 SVVTEELKPLE
+1134 S
-1145 GGVNPAES
+1145 GVNPAGS

-1161 FEGGVNSEVASAS
+1161 FAGGVNSEVASAS

-1179 LKVAILKDTEGN
+1179 LKVTILKDTEGN

-1197 ISAKPKEL
+1197 IPAKPKEL

-1248 VLDDNISQSKDVE
+1248 GLDDNISQSKNVE

-1268 TEKSLPKTGETPVG
+1268 TERILPKTGETPAG
-1282 HGVLGGM
+1282 YGVLGGM
-1289 LLAATMVLTRRKIQK
+1289 LLAATIMLTRRKIHK

>member
-46 AEGTDVKNWQPEGNV
+46 AEGTDVKNWQPEGNL

-88 TLTNYGKIHLPSWK
+88 TLTSNGKIDIPSWK

-109 KAIGFTGKTYAPVD
+109 KAIGFTGKTYAPVN

-128 TGGMSNNFPKKLS
+128 EGDGDKWNNFPKNLS
-141 NLSYVDASKLDT
+141 NLSYIDASKLDT
-153 SKVESMDSMF
+153 SKVENMYSMF
-163 EEASGLTNLDLSKW
+163 SRARGLTNLDLSKW
-177 DTSKVWSM
+177 DTSKVTRM
-185 SSMFSGASGLM
+185 DRMF
-196 NLDIGKWNTSQ
+196 
-207 VTNMKD
+207 V
-213 MFFRARGLTNLDVG
+213 
-227 KWDTSK
+227 
-233 VTNME
+233 
-238 YMFAGASGLTNL
+238 
-250 DVGKWD
+250 
-256 TSKVSSMRSMFE
+256 
-268 GARGLTNLDVGKWN
+268 GARGLTNLD
-282 TSKVSSMRSMFALAS
+282 
-297 GLMNLDIGKWDTS
+297 IGGWDTS
-310 QVTDM
+310 QVTNM
-315 SDMFRGVRTNL
+315 GGMFLSASGLTKL
-326 DIGKWDTSQVTDM
+326 DIGNWNTGKVTNM
-339 HWMFSGA
+339 GGMFSGA
-346 SDLTNLDIGKWD
+346 SGLTKLDIGNWNTGKVTEMDWMFSSASGLTNLDIGKWD
-358 TSKVTDMSGMFR
+358 TSKVTSMV
-370 LASGL
+370 A
-375 TNLDLSR
+375 
-382 WDTSKVTN
+382 
-390 MNWMFSGASGL
+390 
-401 TNLDIGKWNTS
+401 
-412 KVRTMWN
+412 
-419 MFEGASGL
+419 MFE
-427 TNLDIGKWDTSQ
+427 
-439 VTDMGSMFEGASSLT
+439 E
-454 NLDIGKWDTSQVTN
+454 
-468 MSDMFSGAR
+468 AR

-488 TSKVR
+488 TSKVTS
-493 NMWGMFN
+493 MIAMFS
-500 EASGLTNLDIGKWD
+500 EASGLTNLDIGKWN
-514 TSQVTDMFYMFKG
+514 TSQVTNMRWMFKG
-527 ASGLTRL
+527 ASSLTNL
-534 DIGKWNTSQV
+534 EIGKWNTSQV
-544 TAMNSMFEG
+544 TNMGEMFDEASGLTNLDIGNWDTSKVTNMRYMFSGAEGLTNLDIGNWDTSKVTDMRSMFSRARG
-553 ASSLTNLDIGKWDTS
+553 LTSLDIGKWDTS
-568 QVTAM
+568 QVEDM
-573 RSMFEGASGL
+573 SDMFRYARGL

-600 DMFSRTP
+600 DMFARTT

-621 EALVEA
+621 EELVEA

-634 IREDKTYG
+634 VREDKTYG

-654 ANPSALAGRWVLGKN
+654 ANPSALAGRWFLEKN
-669 SYTINFNSDTG
+669 RYTINFNSDTG
-680 ESIEALDNKTNETIT
+680 ESIEALDSKTNETIT

-702 KPGYKFLGWS
+702 KPGHKFLGWS
-712 KTQDGEV
+712 RTQNGEI
-719 VTDKVNLANP
+719 VTDKVNIANP

-743 NITKQNKPIEIVTK
+743 NITKQNKPIEIVTI

-765 NGKSQEIEGRAGE
+765 NGKSQEIEGKAGE

-794 TNPVVTENEV
+794 TNPVVTEKEV

-815 TKPKLSY
+815 TNPKLSY
-822 SKRGDDVIKST
+822 SKRGDDIIKST
-833 TTYKVNPSTGEI
+833 TTYKVNPSTGET

-883 EKTGEITET
+883 EKTGETTET

-897 LADKGSSNKQEELPK
+897 LADKGSANKQEELSE
-912 LKVAILKDTEGNV
+912 LKVAILKDREGNV

-938 KGYRY
+938 KGYKY

-950 GEGNKVYV
+950 VEGNKVYV

-970 KVPTVEEPKPFAGG
+970 KVPTVEEPKPFEGG
-984 VNAGEAEVREELKPF
+984 ANPVESVVTEELKPF
-999 EGGVNPVE
+999 EGGVNPAESVVTEESKSFEGGVNPAESVVTEELKSFTGGVNPEESVVTEELKPFEGGVKPVE
-1007 SVVTEEL
+1007 SVVTEEP

-1024 ESVVTEELKPKVELS
+1024 ESVVTEEPKPFESGVNPEESVVTEELKPFE
-1039 TVGDYV
+1039 
-1045 PPIIDKKEFLGGVNS
+1045 GGVNP

-1067 EPKPFEGGVNPAES
+1067 EPKPFEGGVNPA
-1081 VVTEEQKP
+1081 
-1089 FAGGVNPVESV
+1089 G
-1100 VKEELKPFAGGV
+1100 
-1112 NPAESVVKE
+1112 
-1121 ELKPFEGGVNPVE
+1121 
-1134 SVVTEELKPLE
+1134 
-1145 GGVNPAES
+1145 S

-1161 FEGGVNSEVASAS
+1161 FAGGVNSEVASAS

-1197 ISAKPKEL
+1197 IPAKPKEL

-1234 LGDEKDKRDIAETQ
+1234 LGDEKDKRDISQTQ
-1248 VLDDNISQSKDVE
+1248 VLDNNISQSKNVE
-1261 DKKGEDS
+1261 DKKDEDS
-1268 TEKSLPKTGETPVG
+1268 TEKILPKTGETPVG

-1289 LLAATMVLTRRKIQK
+1289 LLAATIMLTRRKIQK

>member
-75 NGYLLFKPVEGKD
+75 NGYLLFKSVEGKD
-88 TLTNYGKIHLPSWK
+88 TLTNNGRIDLPSWK

-109 KAIGFTGKTYAPVD
+109 KAIGFTGKTYAPVN

-128 TGGMSNNFPKKLS
+128 EGNGDIWDNFPKNLS
-141 NLSYVDASKLDT
+141 NLSYIDASKLDT
-153 SKVESMDSMF
+153 SKVENMYSMF
-163 EEASGLTNLDLSKW
+163 SRARGLKNLDLSKWDTSKVTNMAGMFSEARGLENLDLSKWNTSKVTNMGAMFSDTRLTNLDIGGWDTSQVKNMAGMFSEASRLTNLDLSRWDTSQVTDMEYMFYGTRLANLDIGKWDTRQVTNMGNMFAGDSDLTNSNIGKWDTSKVTNMEGMFSGARGLTNLDLSKW
-177 DTSKVWSM
+177 DTSKV
-185 SSMFSGASGLM
+185 
-196 NLDIGKWNTSQ
+196 
-207 VTNMKD
+207 KD
-213 MFFRARGLTNLDVG
+213 M
-227 KWDTSK
+227 S
-233 VTNME
+233 
-238 YMFAGASGLTNL
+238 YMFA
-250 DVGKWD
+250 
-256 TSKVSSMRSMFE
+256 
-268 GARGLTNLDVGKWN
+268 
-282 TSKVSSMRSMFALAS
+282 
-297 GLMNLDIGKWDTS
+297 
-310 QVTDM
+310 
-315 SDMFRGVRTNL
+315 
-326 DIGKWDTSQVTDM
+326 
-339 HWMFSGA
+339 
-346 SDLTNLDIGKWD
+346 
-358 TSKVTDMSGMFR
+358 
-370 LASGL
+370 
-375 TNLDLSR
+375 
-382 WDTSKVTN
+382 
-390 MNWMFSGASGL
+390 
-401 TNLDIGKWNTS
+401 
-412 KVRTMWN
+412 
-419 MFEGASGL
+419 
-427 TNLDIGKWDTSQ
+427 
-439 VTDMGSMFEGASSLT
+439 
-454 NLDIGKWDTSQVTN
+454 
-468 MSDMFSGAR
+468 GAR

-488 TSKVR
+488 TSKVTDMR
-493 NMWGMFN
+493 YMF
-500 EASGLTNLDIGKWD
+500 SGAKDLTN
-514 TSQVTDMFYMFKG
+514 
-527 ASGLTRL
+527 L

-544 TAMNSMFEG
+544 MVMESMFSG
-553 ASSLTNLDIGKWDTS
+553 ASSLKT
-568 QVTAM
+568 
-573 RSMFEGASGL
+573 
-583 TNLDV
+583 LDV
-588 SKWDVSNVKYIS
+588 SKWDVSNVKYMS

-607 NLVNVNTGENLKLI
+607 NLVNVNTGENLKMI
-621 EALVEA
+621 EALVEE

-634 IREDKTYG
+634 VREDKTYG

-680 ESIEALDNKTNETIT
+680 ESIEALDSKMNETIT

-712 KTQDGEV
+712 KTQDGEI
-719 VTDKVNLANP
+719 VTDRVNLANP

-765 NGKSQEIEGRAGE
+765 NGKSQEIEGKVGE

-794 TNPVVTENEV
+794 TNPVVTEKEI

-822 SKRGDDVIKST
+822 SKRGDDVIKSII
-833 TTYKVNPSTGEI
+833 TYKVNPSTGEI

-873 IKEITKYILN
+873 IKEITKYNLN
-883 EKTGEITET
+883 EKTGEATET
-892 KEVEL
+892 KEIEL

-912 LKVAILKDTEGNV
+912 LKVAILKDAEGNV

-938 KGYRY
+938 KGYKY

-958 YDKKVETSKSDD
+958 YDKKIETSKSDD
-970 KVPTVEEPKPFAGG
+970 KVPTVEEPKPFEGG
-984 VNAGEAEVREELKPF
+984 VNPAESVVTEELKPF

-1067 EPKPFEGGVNPAES
+1067 E
-1081 VVTEEQKP
+1081 
-1089 FAGGVNPVESV
+1089 
-1100 VKEELKPFAGGV
+1100 
-1112 NPAESVVKE
+1112 
-1121 ELKPFEGGVNPVE
+1121 
-1134 SVVTEELKPLE
+1134 
-1145 GGVNPAES
+1145 
-1153 VVTEELKP
+1153 LKP

-1197 ISAKPKEL
+1197 IPAKPKEL

-1234 LGDEKDKRDIAETQ
+1234 LGDEKDKRDISQTQ
-1248 VLDDNISQSKDVE
+1248 VLDDNISQSKNVE
-1261 DKKGEDS
+1261 DKKDEDS
-1268 TEKSLPKTGETPVG
+1268 TEKILPKTGETPVG
-1282 HGVLGGM
+1282 HGVLGGV
-1289 LLAATMVLTRRKIQK
+1289 LLAATMMLTRRKIQK

>member
-88 TLTNYGKIHLPSWK
+88 TLTNNGRMDLPSWK

-109 KAIGFTGKTYAPVD
+109 KAIGFTGKTYAPVN

-128 TGGMSNNFPKKLS
+128 EGDGNWYIFSKNLS
-141 NLSYVDASKLDT
+141 NLSYIDASKLDT
-153 SKVESMDSMF
+153 SKVENMNSMF
-163 EEASGLTNLDLSKW
+163 Y
-177 DTSKVWSM
+177 
-185 SSMFSGASGLM
+185 GA
-196 NLDIGKWNTSQ
+196 
-207 VTNMKD
+207 
-213 MFFRARGLTNLDVG
+213 
-227 KWDTSK
+227 
-233 VTNME
+233 E
-238 YMFAGASGLTNL
+238 
-250 DVGKWD
+250 
-256 TSKVSSMRSMFE
+256 
-268 GARGLTNLDVGKWN
+268 
-282 TSKVSSMRSMFALAS
+282 

-310 QVTDM
+310 KVTNM
-315 SDMFRGVRTNL
+315 ENMFFVAEGLTNL
-326 DIGKWDTSQVTDM
+326 DIGKWNTSKVTDM
-339 HWMFSGA
+339 TGMFSRA
-346 SDLTNLDIGKWD
+346 SALTNLDIGKWD
-358 TSKVTDMSGMFR
+358 TSKVTDMTGMFSV
-370 LASGL
+370 AS
-375 TNLDLSR
+375 R
-382 WDTSKVTN
+382 
-390 MNWMFSGASGL
+390 
-401 TNLDIGKWNTS
+401 
-412 KVRTMWN
+412 
-419 MFEGASGL
+419 L
-427 TNLDIGKWDTSQ
+427 TNLDIGKWDTSK
-439 VTDMGSMFEGASSLT
+439 VTHMNSMFSGARSLT

-468 MSDMFSGAR
+468 MEFMFSGAR

-488 TSKVR
+488 TSKVSSMR
-493 NMWGMFN
+493 SMFN
-500 EASGLTNLDIGKWD
+500 
-514 TSQVTDMFYMFKG
+514 
-527 ASGLTRL
+527 
-534 DIGKWNTSQV
+534 
-544 TAMNSMFEG
+544 G

-568 QVTAM
+568 KVTNMSAM
-573 RSMFEGASGL
+573 FREASGL
-583 TNLDV
+583 TNLDLSKWDTSKVTDMSDMFRGVSVTNLDIGEWDTSQVTQMTSMFYEAENLMNLDV
-588 SKWDVSNVKYIS
+588 SKWDVSKVEDMRK
-600 DMFSRTP
+600 MFSNTP

-627 KGDNIRW
+627 KDENIRW

-642 PYTSKELYEMYK
+642 PYTSKELYEKYK
-654 ANPSALAGRWVLGKN
+654 ANPSVLAGRWVLGNKW
-669 SYTINFNSDTG
+669 YTINF
-680 ESIEALDNKTNETIT
+680 ESGTNEDLVSVTGINNKDLT

-765 NGKSQEIEGRAGE
+765 NDKSQEIEGKAGE

-794 TNPVVTENEV
+794 TNPVVTEKEV

-833 TTYKVNPSTGEI
+833 TTYKVNSSTGET

-854 KKGVLKDKVQII
+854 KKGVLKDKVQVI

-883 EKTGEITET
+883 EKTGETTET

-897 LADKGSSNKQEELPK
+897 LADKGSANKQEKLSE

-938 KGYRY
+938 KGYKY

-950 GEGNKVYV
+950 VEGNKVYV

-984 VNAGEAEVREELKPF
+984 VNSAESVVTEELKPYA
-999 EGGVNPVE
+999 GGVNPVE

-1014 KPFAGGVNPA
+1014 KP
-1024 ESVVTEELKPKVELS
+1024 
-1039 TVGDYV
+1039 Y
-1045 PPIIDKKEFLGGVNS
+1045 
-1060 AESVVTE
+1060 
-1067 EPKPFEGGVNPAES
+1067 EGGVNPAES
-1081 VVTEEQKP
+1081 VVKEELKSFAGGVNPEESVVREELKP
-1089 FAGGVNPVESV
+1089 FEGGVNPVESV

-1112 NPAESVVKE
+1112 NPAESVVTE
-1121 ELKPFEGGVNPVE
+1121 EPKPFESGVNPVE
-1134 SVVTEELKPLE
+1134 SVVTEELKPFA

-1153 VVTEELKP
+1153 VVKEELKPFESGVNSVESAVTEELKP
-1161 FEGGVNSEVASAS
+1161 LEGGVNSEEAAVREELKPYEGGVNSEVASAS
-1174 EELPE
+1174 EKLPE

-1205 KGYRYTGKE
+1205 KGYRYTEKE
-1214 EIDGEGNKIYI
+1214 EVDGEGNKIYI

-1248 VLDDNISQSKDVE
+1248 GLDDNISQSKNVE
-1261 DKKGEDS
+1261 NKKGEDS
-1268 TEKSLPKTGETPVG
+1268 TERILPKTGETPAG

-1289 LLAATMVLTRRKIQK
+1289 LLAATIMLTRRKIQK

>member
-22 GLFVANSIDL
+22 GLFVANSINL

-61 IAQGEDGV
+61 IARGEDGV

-88 TLTNYGKIHLPSWK
+88 TLTNYGRIDLPSWK

-109 KAIGFTGKTYAPVD
+109 KAIGFTGKTYAPVN

-128 TGGMSNNFPKKLS
+128 TGDRHTWNNFPKKLS
-141 NLSYVDASKLDT
+141 NLSYLDASKLET
-153 SKVESMDSMF
+153 SKVE
-163 EEASGLTNLDLSKW
+163 
-177 DTSKVWSM
+177 
-185 SSMFSGASGLM
+185 
-196 NLDIGKWNTSQ
+196 
-207 VTNMKD
+207 
-213 MFFRARGLTNLDVG
+213 
-227 KWDTSK
+227 
-233 VTNME
+233 NME
-238 YMFAGASGLTNL
+238 Y
-250 DVGKWD
+250 
-256 TSKVSSMRSMFE
+256 
-268 GARGLTNLDVGKWN
+268 
-282 TSKVSSMRSMFALAS
+282 
-297 GLMNLDIGKWDTS
+297 
-310 QVTDM
+310 
-315 SDMFRGVRTNL
+315 
-326 DIGKWDTSQVTDM
+326 
-339 HWMFSGA
+339 MFSGA

-358 TSKVTDMSGMFR
+358 TSQ
-370 LASGL
+370 
-375 TNLDLSR
+375 
-382 WDTSKVTN
+382 VTN
-390 MNWMFSGASGL
+390 MGGMFSE
-401 TNLDIGKWNTS
+401 TW
-412 KVRTMWN
+412 
-419 MFEGASGL
+419 L
-427 TNLDIGKWDTSQ
+427 TNLDIGKWDTSK
-439 VTDMGSMFEGASSLT
+439 VTDMGYMFYEAERLT
-454 NLDIGKWDTSQVTN
+454 NLDIGRWDTSKVTDMN
-468 MSDMFSGAR
+468 HMFSGAR

-488 TSKVR
+488 TS
-493 NMWGMFN
+493 
-500 EASGLTNLDIGKWD
+500 
-514 TSQVTDMFYMFKG
+514 QVTDMSYMF
-527 ASGLTRL
+527 RE
-534 DIGKWNTSQV
+534 V
-544 TAMNSMFEG
+544 
-553 ASSLTNLDIGKWDTS
+553 SLTNLDIGKWDTS
-568 QVTAM
+568 KVTKM
-573 RSMFEGASGL
+573 YSMFAGARGLTSLDIGKWNTSKVTNMNYMFNEVRGLTNLDIEKWDTSKVTNMSGMFSGASSL
-583 TNLDV
+583 MNLDV
-588 SKWDVSNVKYIS
+588 SKWDVSKVEDILY
-600 DMFSRTP
+600 MFTGTP
-607 NLVNVNTGENLKLI
+607 NLVNINTGENLKMI

-642 PYTSKELYEMYK
+642 PYTSKELYEKYK

-680 ESIEALDNKTNETIT
+680 ESIEVLDSKTNETIT

-712 KTQDGEV
+712 RTQGGEV
-719 VTDKVNLANP
+719 VTDKVNIANP

-765 NGKSQEIEGRAGE
+765 NDKSQEIEGKAGE

-794 TNPVVTENEV
+794 TNPVVTEKEV

-822 SKRGDDVIKST
+822 SKRGDDIIKST

-854 KKGVLKDKVQII
+854 KKGVLKDKVQVI

-883 EKTGEITET
+883 EKTGETTET

-897 LADKGSSNKQEELPK
+897 LADKGSANKQEELSE
-912 LKVAILKDTEGNV
+912 LKVVILKDTEGNV

-958 YDKKVETSKSDD
+958 YDKKAETSKSDD

-984 VNAGEAEVREELKPF
+984 VNPVESVVTEEPKPFAGGVNPAESVVTEELKPYEGGVNSEEAAVREELKPF
-999 EGGVNPVE
+999 EGGVNPEESVVTEELKPFAGGVNPVE
-1007 SVVTEEL
+1007 SVVTEESKSFAGGVNPAESVVKEELKPFAGGVNPAESVVKEEPKSFAGGVNPVESAVKEEL

-1024 ESVVTEELKPKVELS
+1024 ESVVTEEP
-1039 TVGDYV
+1039 
-1045 PPIIDKKEFLGGVNS
+1045 
-1060 AESVVTE
+1060 
-1067 EPKPFEGGVNPAES
+1067 
-1081 VVTEEQKP
+1081 KP

-1112 NPAESVVKE
+1112 NPAESVVTE
-1121 ELKPFEGGVNPVE
+1121 ELKPFAGGVNPVE
-1134 SVVTEELKPLE
+1134 SVAKEELKPY
-1145 GGVNPAES
+1145 
-1153 VVTEELKP
+1153 
-1161 FEGGVNSEVASAS
+1161 EGGVNSEVASAS

-1234 LGDEKDKRDIAETQ
+1234 LGDEKDKRDISQTQ
-1248 VLDDNISQSKDVE
+1248 VLDDNISQSKNVE
-1261 DKKGEDS
+1261 DKKDEDS
-1268 TEKSLPKTGETPVG
+1268 TEKILPKTGETPVG

-1289 LLAATMVLTRRKIQK
+1289 LLAATIMLTRRKIQK

>member
-88 TLTNYGKIHLPSWK
+88 TLTNNGEIDFPSWK

-109 KAIGFTGKTYAPVD
+109 KAIGFTGKTYAPVN

-128 TGGMSNNFPKKLS
+128 RGDTHTWGYFPKKLS
-141 NLSYVDASKLDT
+141 NLFYIDASKLDT
-153 SKVESMDSMF
+153 SKVENMESMF
-163 EEASGLTNLDLSKW
+163 
-177 DTSKVWSM
+177 V
-185 SSMFSGASGLM
+185 GASSLK
-196 NLDIGKWNTSQ
+196 NLDI
-207 VTNMKD
+207 
-213 MFFRARGLTNLDVG
+213 G

-233 VTNME
+233 VTNMKN
-238 YMFAGASGLTNL
+238 MFFVAEGLTNL
-250 DVGKWD
+250 DI
-256 TSKVSSMRSMFE
+256 
-268 GARGLTNLDVGKWN
+268 GKWN
-282 TSKVSSMRSMFALAS
+282 TSKV
-297 GLMNLDIGKWDTS
+297 
-310 QVTDM
+310 TDM
-315 SDMFRGVRTNL
+315 TGMFSRASALTNL
-326 DIGKWDTSQVTDM
+326 DIGKWDTRQVTKM
-339 HWMFSGA
+339 RYMFNGA
-346 SDLTNLDIGKWD
+346 YSLTNLDIGKWD
-358 TSKVTDMSGMFR
+358 TSKVTDMTGMFS
-370 LASGL
+370 LAS
-375 TNLDLSR
+375 R
-382 WDTSKVTN
+382 
-390 MNWMFSGASGL
+390 
-401 TNLDIGKWNTS
+401 
-412 KVRTMWN
+412 
-419 MFEGASGL
+419 L
-427 TNLDIGKWDTSQ
+427 TNLDIGKWDTSK
-439 VTDMGSMFEGASSLT
+439 VTDMGR
-454 NLDIGKWDTSQVTN
+454 
-468 MSDMFSGAR
+468 MFSGAR

-488 TSKVR
+488 TSKVT
-493 NMWGMFN
+493 NMEFMFSG
-500 EASGLTNLDIGKWD
+500 ASGLTNLDIGKWDTSKVSSMRFMFYGASSLTNLDIGKWDTSKITDMGSMFKGARGLTNLDIGKWD
-514 TSQVTDMFYMFKG
+514 TSQVTDMSAMFRE
-527 ASGLTRL
+527 ASGLTNL
-534 DIGKWNTSQV
+534 DLSKWDTSKV
-544 TAMNSMFEG
+544 TDMRRMFEE
-553 ASSLTNLDIGKWDTS
+553 AINLTNLDIGKWDTS
-568 QVTAM
+568 KVTNM
-573 RSMFEGASGL
+573 GWMFNGARGLTNLDIGKWDTSKVTYMNFMFSEARGL

-588 SKWDVSNVKYIS
+588 SKWDVSKVENMS
-600 DMFSRTP
+600 EMFSSTP

-627 KGDNIRW
+627 KDDNTRW
-634 IREDKTYG
+634 VREDKTYG
-642 PYTSKELYEMYK
+642 PYTSKELYEKYK
-654 ANPSALAGRWVLGKN
+654 ANPSVLAGRWVLGNKW
-669 SYTINFNSDTG
+669 YTINF
-680 ESIEALDNKTNETIT
+680 ESGTNEDLVSVTGINNKDLT

-743 NITKQNKPIEIVTK
+743 NITKQNKPIEIVTI

-765 NGKSQEIEGRAGE
+765 NGKSQEIEGKAGE

-794 TNPVVTENEV
+794 TNPVVIEKEV
-804 RPMTPKIIKIG
+804 SPMTPKIIKIG

-833 TTYKVNPSTGEI
+833 TTYKVNSSTGET

-854 KKGVLKDKVQII
+854 KKGVLKDKVQVI

-883 EKTGEITET
+883 EKTGETTET

-897 LADKGSSNKQEELPK
+897 LADKGSSNKQEELPE
-912 LKVAILKDTEGNV
+912 LKVTILKDTEGNV

-970 KVPTVEEPKPFAGG
+970 KVPTVEEPKPFEGG
-984 VNAGEAEVREELKPF
+984 ANPEESVVTEELKPF
-999 EGGVNPVE
+999 EGGVKPVE

-1024 ESVVTEELKPKVELS
+1024 ESVVTEE
-1039 TVGDYV
+1039 
-1045 PPIIDKKEFLGGVNS
+1045 F
-1060 AESVVTE
+1060 
-1067 EPKPFEGGVNPAES
+1067 
-1081 VVTEEQKP
+1081 
-1089 FAGGVNPVESV
+1089 
-1100 VKEELKPFAGGV
+1100 
-1112 NPAESVVKE
+1112 
-1121 ELKPFEGGVNPVE
+1121 KPFEGGVNPVE
-1134 SVVTEELKPLE
+1134 SVVTEELKSFA

-1161 FEGGVNSEVASAS
+1161 YEGGVNPVESVVTEELKPYEGGVNPVESVVTEELKPFEGGVNSEEATVREELKPYEGGVNSEVASAS

-1197 ISAKPKEL
+1197 ISANPKEL

-1234 LGDEKDKRDIAETQ
+1234 FGDEKDKRDISQTQ
-1248 VLDDNISQSKDVE
+1248 VLDDNISQSKKVE

-1268 TEKSLPKTGETPVG
+1268 TEKILPKTGETPVG
-1282 HGVLGGM
+1282 HGVLGGV
-1289 LLAATMVLTRRKIQK
+1289 LLAATMMLTRRKIQK

>member
-1 MKMNKKYS
+1 
-9 IRKLTVGIASISI
+9 
-22 GLFVANSIDL
+22 
-32 QQLANVNLANNIIK
+32 
-46 AEGTDVKNWQPEGNV
+46 
-61 IAQGEDGV
+61 
-69 PWELYE
+69 
-75 NGYLLFKPVEGKD
+75 
-88 TLTNYGKIHLPSWK
+88 
-102 EKYHDQI
+102 
-109 KAIGFTGKTYAPVD
+109 
-123 SSYLF
+123 
-128 TGGMSNNFPKKLS
+128 
-141 NLSYVDASKLDT
+141 
-153 SKVESMDSMF
+153 MF
-163 EEASGLTNLDLSKW
+163 SGARGLTNLDLSKW
-177 DTSKVWSM
+177 DTSKVTDM
-185 SSMFSGASGLM
+185 SYMFSGASGLK
-196 NLDIGKWNTSQ
+196 NLAI
-207 VTNMKD
+207 
-213 MFFRARGLTNLDVG
+213 G

-233 VTNME
+233 VTDMS
-238 YMFAGASGLTNL
+238 YMFSGASGLKNL
-250 DVGKWD
+250 
-256 TSKVSSMRSMFE
+256 
-268 GARGLTNLDVGKWN
+268 A
-282 TSKVSSMRSMFALAS
+282 
-297 GLMNLDIGKWDTS
+297 IGKWDTS

-315 SDMFRGVRTNL
+315 S
-326 DIGKWDTSQVTDM
+326 
-339 HWMFSGA
+339 
-346 SDLTNLDIGKWD
+346 
-358 TSKVTDMSGMFR
+358 GMFDGAR
-370 LASGL
+370 GL
-375 TNLDLSR
+375 TNL
-382 WDTSKVTN
+382 N
-390 MNWMFSGASGL
+390 
-401 TNLDIGKWNTS
+401 IGKWNTS
-412 KVRTMWN
+412 KVTGMKS
-419 MFEGASGL
+419 MFSEASSL
-427 TNLDIGKWDTSQ
+427 TNLDLSKWDTSQ
-439 VTDMGSMFEGASSLT
+439 VTDMG
-454 NLDIGKWDTSQVTN
+454 
-468 MSDMFSGAR
+468 
-477 GLTNL
+477 
-482 DIGKWD
+482 
-488 TSKVR
+488 
-493 NMWGMFN
+493 GMF
-500 EASGLTNLDIGKWD
+500 
-514 TSQVTDMFYMFKG
+514 Y
-527 ASGLTRL
+527 R
-534 DIGKWNTSQV
+534 
-544 TAMNSMFEG
+544 
-553 ASSLTNLDIGKWDTS
+553 
-568 QVTAM
+568 
-573 RSMFEGASGL
+573 ASGL

-588 SKWDVSNVKYIS
+588 SKWDVSKVE
-600 DMFSRTP
+600 DMWMMFSNTS
-607 NLVNVNTGENLKLI
+607 NLVNVNTGENLKMI

-642 PYTSKELYEMYK
+642 PYSSKELYEMYK

-680 ESIEALDNKTNETIT
+680 ESIEALDSKTNETIT

-712 KTQDGEV
+712 RTQDGEV

-765 NGKSQEIEGRAGE
+765 NGKSQEIEGKAGE
-778 KEVVTTYT
+778 KEVVSTYT

-794 TNPVVTENEV
+794 TNPVVTEKEI

-883 EKTGEITET
+883 EKTGETTET

-912 LKVAILKDTEGNV
+912 LKVAILKDAENNV

-938 KGYRY
+938 KGYKY

-950 GEGNKVYV
+950 VDGNKVDV

-970 KVPTVEEPKPFAGG
+970 KVPTVEEQ
-984 VNAGEAEVREELKPF
+984 KPF
-999 EGGVNPVE
+999 EGGVNPAE
-1007 SVVTEEL
+1007 SVVTEEP
-1014 KPFAGGVNPA
+1014 KPFEGGVNPA

-1045 PPIIDKKEFLGGVNS
+1045 PPRIDKKEFMGGVNAGE
-1060 AESVVTE
+1060 AEIRE
-1067 EPKPFEGGVNPAES
+1067 ELKPFEGGVNPAES
-1081 VVTEEQKP
+1081 VVTEEPK
-1089 FAGGVNPVESV
+1089 S
-1100 VKEELKPFAGGV
+1100 
-1112 NPAESVVKE
+1112 
-1121 ELKPFEGGVNPVE
+1121 FEGGVNPVE
-1134 SVVTEELKPLE
+1134 SVVTEELKPFE

-1179 LKVAILKDTEGN
+1179 LKVAVLKDTEGN

-1214 EIDGEGNKIYI
+1214 EIDGEGKKIYI

-1234 LGDEKDKRDIAETQ
+1234 LGDEKDKRDIAQTQ
-1248 VLDDNISQSKDVE
+1248 VLDDNISQSKKVE
-1261 DKKGEDS
+1261 DKKDEDS
-1268 TEKSLPKTGETPVG
+1268 TEKILPKTGETPVG

>member
-88 TLTNYGKIHLPSWK
+88 TLTNNGRIDLPSWK

-109 KAIGFTGKTYAPVD
+109 KAIGFTGKTYAPVN

-128 TGGMSNNFPKKLS
+128 EGNGDIWDNFPKNLS
-141 NLSYVDASKLDT
+141 NLSYIDASKLDT
-153 SKVESMDSMF
+153 SKVENMYSMF
-163 EEASGLTNLDLSKW
+163 SRARGLENLDLSKWDTSKVKNMAGMFSEARGLENLDLSKWNTSKVTNMGAMFSDTRLTNLDIGGWDTSQVKNMGSMFSEASRLTNLDIGGWDTSQVKNMSNMFRVVRGLTNLDLSRWDTSQVTDMEYMFYGTRLANLDIGKWDTSQVTNMGNMFAGDSDLTNSNIGKWDTSKVTNMEGMFSGARGLTNLDLSKW
-177 DTSKVWSM
+177 DTSKV
-185 SSMFSGASGLM
+185 
-196 NLDIGKWNTSQ
+196 
-207 VTNMKD
+207 KD
-213 MFFRARGLTNLDVG
+213 M
-227 KWDTSK
+227 S
-233 VTNME
+233 
-238 YMFAGASGLTNL
+238 YMFAGAE
-250 DVGKWD
+250 D
-256 TSKVSSMRSMFE
+256 
-268 GARGLTNLDVGKWN
+268 
-282 TSKVSSMRSMFALAS
+282 
-297 GLMNLDIGKWDTS
+297 
-310 QVTDM
+310 
-315 SDMFRGVRTNL
+315 
-326 DIGKWDTSQVTDM
+326 
-339 HWMFSGA
+339 
-346 SDLTNLDIGKWD
+346 
-358 TSKVTDMSGMFR
+358 
-370 LASGL
+370 
-375 TNLDLSR
+375 
-382 WDTSKVTN
+382 
-390 MNWMFSGASGL
+390 
-401 TNLDIGKWNTS
+401 
-412 KVRTMWN
+412 
-419 MFEGASGL
+419 
-427 TNLDIGKWDTSQ
+427 
-439 VTDMGSMFEGASSLT
+439 
-454 NLDIGKWDTSQVTN
+454 
-468 MSDMFSGAR
+468 
-477 GLTNL
+477 
-482 DIGKWD
+482 
-488 TSKVR
+488 
-493 NMWGMFN
+493 
-500 EASGLTNLDIGKWD
+500 
-514 TSQVTDMFYMFKG
+514 
-527 ASGLTRL
+527 
-534 DIGKWNTSQV
+534 
-544 TAMNSMFEG
+544 
-553 ASSLTNLDIGKWDTS
+553 
-568 QVTAM
+568 
-573 RSMFEGASGL
+573 L

-588 SKWDVSNVKYIS
+588 SKWDVSKVENMS
-600 DMFSRTP
+600 EMFSSTP

-627 KGDNIRW
+627 KDDNIRW
-634 IREDKTYG
+634 VREDKTYG

-654 ANPSALAGRWVLGKN
+654 VNPSALAGRWVLGKN

-680 ESIEALDNKTNETIT
+680 ESIEALDRKTNETIT

-854 KKGVLKDKVQII
+854 KKGVLKDKVQVI

-883 EKTGEITET
+883 EKTGETTET

-897 LADKGSSNKQEELPK
+897 LADKGSSNKQEELPE
-912 LKVAILKDTEGNV
+912 LKVAILKDSKNNV

-938 KGYRY
+938 KGYKY

-984 VNAGEAEVREELKPF
+984 VNSAESVVTEELKPYEGGVNPVESVVTEELKPYEGGVNPAESVVKEELKSFAGGVNPEESVVTEELKPF
-999 EGGVNPVE
+999 EGGVNPVKSVVTEEPKSFAGGVNPVE

-1014 KPFAGGVNPA
+1014 KPFA
-1024 ESVVTEELKPKVELS
+1024 
-1039 TVGDYV
+1039 
-1045 PPIIDKKEFLGGVNS
+1045 
-1060 AESVVTE
+1060 
-1067 EPKPFEGGVNPAES
+1067 GGVNPAES

-1121 ELKPFEGGVNPVE
+1121 ELKPFESGVNSVE
-1134 SVVTEELKPLE
+1134 SAVTEELKPLE
-1145 GGVNPAES
+1145 GGVNSEEAA
-1153 VVTEELKP
+1153 VREELKP
-1161 FEGGVNSEVASAS
+1161 YEGGVNSEVASAS

-1197 ISAKPKEL
+1197 IPAKPKEL

-1214 EIDGEGNKIYI
+1214 EVDGEGNKIYI

-1234 LGDEKDKRDIAETQ
+1234 LGDEKDKRDISQTQ
-1248 VLDDNISQSKDVE
+1248 VLDDNISQSKNVE
-1261 DKKGEDS
+1261 DKKDEDS
-1268 TEKSLPKTGETPVG
+1268 TEKILPKTGETPVG
-1282 HGVLGGM
+1282 HGVLGGV
-1289 LLAATMVLTRRKIQK
+1289 LLAATMMLTRRKIQK

>member
-46 AEGTDVKNWQPEGNV
+46 AEGTDVKNWKPEGNV

-88 TLTNYGKIHLPSWK
+88 TLTNNGKIDFPSWK

-109 KAIGFTGKTYAPVD
+109 KAIGFTGKTYAPVN

-128 TGGMSNNFPKKLS
+128 TGDRLNWEDFPKKLS
-141 NLSYVDASKLDT
+141 NLSYIDASKLDT
-153 SKVESMDSMF
+153 SKVENVKYMF
-163 EEASGLTNLDLSKW
+163 LGARGLTNLDLSKW
-177 DTSKVWSM
+177 DTSKV
-185 SSMFSGASGLM
+185 
-196 NLDIGKWNTSQ
+196 
-207 VTNMKD
+207 TNM
-213 MFFRARGLTNLDVG
+213 G
-227 KWDTSK
+227 
-233 VTNME
+233 
-238 YMFAGASGLTNL
+238 
-250 DVGKWD
+250 
-256 TSKVSSMRSMFE
+256 
-268 GARGLTNLDVGKWN
+268 
-282 TSKVSSMRSMFALAS
+282 
-297 GLMNLDIGKWDTS
+297 
-310 QVTDM
+310 
-315 SDMFRGVRTNL
+315 
-326 DIGKWDTSQVTDM
+326 
-339 HWMFSGA
+339 
-346 SDLTNLDIGKWD
+346 
-358 TSKVTDMSGMFR
+358 GMFY
-370 LASGL
+370 
-375 TNLDLSR
+375 
-382 WDTSKVTN
+382 
-390 MNWMFSGASGL
+390 
-401 TNLDIGKWNTS
+401 
-412 KVRTMWN
+412 
-419 MFEGASGL
+419 
-427 TNLDIGKWDTSQ
+427 
-439 VTDMGSMFEGASSLT
+439 
-454 NLDIGKWDTSQVTN
+454 
-468 MSDMFSGAR
+468 
-477 GLTNL
+477 
-482 DIGKWD
+482 
-488 TSKVR
+488 
-493 NMWGMFN
+493 

-514 TSQVTDMFYMFKG
+514 TSQVTDMSGMFRG
-527 ASGLTRL
+527 AS
-534 DIGKWNTSQV
+534 D
-544 TAMNSMFEG
+544 
-553 ASSLTNLDIGKWDTS
+553 LTNLDIGKWDTS
-568 QVTAM
+568 QVTNM
-573 RSMFEGASGL
+573 GGMFYEARGLKNLDIGKWDTSKVTNMSGMFYEASGLTNLDIGKWDTSQVTNMRAMFYETRLANLDIGKWNTSKVTDMSKMFYSVSDLKNLDLSRWDTSQVTDMSAMFYGTRLENLDIGKWNTSKVTDMSNMFNGARGLKNLDLSRWDTSKVTNMGRMFFVAGNVGDLNIGKWDTSKVKYMEYMFYGTWLQNLDIGKWDTSKVRDMSYMFAGAGGLMNLNIGKWDTSQVMDMEWMFAGAGGLMNLNIGKWDTSKVTNMQGMFNEARGLTNLDIGKWDTSKVRDMSYMFAVAEDL

-588 SKWDVSNVKYIS
+588 SKWNVSKVEDMSK
-600 DMFSRTP
+600 MFSRTP

-627 KGDNIRW
+627 KDENIRW

-654 ANPSALAGRWVLGKN
+654 ANPSVLAGRWVLGKN

-680 ESIEALDNKTNETIT
+680 ESIKALDSKTNETIT

-719 VTDKVNLANP
+719 VTNKVNLANP

-765 NGKSQEIEGRAGE
+765 NDKSQEIEGKAGE

-794 TNPVVTENEV
+794 TNPVVTEKEV

-833 TTYKVNPSTGEI
+833 TTYKVNSSTGET

-883 EKTGEITET
+883 EKTGETTET

-897 LADKGSSNKQEELPK
+897 LADKGSANKQEELSE
-912 LKVAILKDTEGNV
+912 LKVVILKDTEGNV

-938 KGYRY
+938 KGYKY

-950 GEGNKVYV
+950 VEGNKVYV

-984 VNAGEAEVREELKPF
+984 VNSAESVVTEELKPYA
-999 EGGVNPVE
+999 GGVNPVE

-1014 KPFAGGVNPA
+1014 KP
-1024 ESVVTEELKPKVELS
+1024 
-1039 TVGDYV
+1039 Y
-1045 PPIIDKKEFLGGVNS
+1045 
-1060 AESVVTE
+1060 
-1067 EPKPFEGGVNPAES
+1067 EGGVNPAES
-1081 VVTEEQKP
+1081 VVKEELKSFAGGVNPEESVVREELKP
-1089 FAGGVNPVESV
+1089 FEGGVNPVESV

-1112 NPAESVVKE
+1112 NPAESVVTE
-1121 ELKPFEGGVNPVE
+1121 EPKPFESGVNPVE

-1145 GGVNPAES
+1145 GGVNSEEAA
-1153 VVTEELKP
+1153 VREELKP
-1161 FEGGVNSEVASAS
+1161 YEGGVNSEVASAS

-1205 KGYRYTGKE
+1205 KGYRYTEKE
-1214 EIDGEGNKIYI
+1214 EVDGEGNKIYI

-1248 VLDDNISQSKDVE
+1248 VLDDNISQSKNVE

-1268 TEKSLPKTGETPVG
+1268 TEKILPKTGETPAG

-1289 LLAATMVLTRRKIQK
+1289 LLAATIMLTRRKIQK

>member
-75 NGYLLFKPVEGKD
+75 NGYLLFKSVEGKD
-88 TLTNYGKIHLPSWK
+88 TLTNNGRIDLPSWK

-109 KAIGFTGKTYAPVD
+109 KAIGFTGKTYAPVN

-128 TGGMSNNFPKKLS
+128 EGNGDIWDNFPKNLS
-141 NLSYVDASKLDT
+141 NLSYIDASKLDT
-153 SKVESMDSMF
+153 SKVENMYSMF
-163 EEASGLTNLDLSKW
+163 SRARGLKNLDLSKWDTSKVTNMAGMFSEARGLENLDLSKWNTSKVTNMGAMFSDTRLTNLDIGGWDTSQVKNMAGMFSEASRLTNLDLSRWDTSQVTDMEYMFYGTRLANLDIGKWDTRQVTNMGNMFAGDSDLTNSNIGKWDTSKVTNMEGMFSGARGLTNLDLSKW
-177 DTSKVWSM
+177 DTSKV
-185 SSMFSGASGLM
+185 
-196 NLDIGKWNTSQ
+196 
-207 VTNMKD
+207 KD
-213 MFFRARGLTNLDVG
+213 M
-227 KWDTSK
+227 S
-233 VTNME
+233 
-238 YMFAGASGLTNL
+238 YMFA
-250 DVGKWD
+250 
-256 TSKVSSMRSMFE
+256 
-268 GARGLTNLDVGKWN
+268 
-282 TSKVSSMRSMFALAS
+282 
-297 GLMNLDIGKWDTS
+297 
-310 QVTDM
+310 
-315 SDMFRGVRTNL
+315 
-326 DIGKWDTSQVTDM
+326 
-339 HWMFSGA
+339 
-346 SDLTNLDIGKWD
+346 
-358 TSKVTDMSGMFR
+358 
-370 LASGL
+370 
-375 TNLDLSR
+375 
-382 WDTSKVTN
+382 
-390 MNWMFSGASGL
+390 
-401 TNLDIGKWNTS
+401 
-412 KVRTMWN
+412 
-419 MFEGASGL
+419 
-427 TNLDIGKWDTSQ
+427 
-439 VTDMGSMFEGASSLT
+439 
-454 NLDIGKWDTSQVTN
+454 
-468 MSDMFSGAR
+468 GAR

-488 TSKVR
+488 TSKVTDMR
-493 NMWGMFN
+493 YMF
-500 EASGLTNLDIGKWD
+500 SGAKDLTN
-514 TSQVTDMFYMFKG
+514 
-527 ASGLTRL
+527 L

-544 TAMNSMFEG
+544 MVMESMFSG
-553 ASSLTNLDIGKWDTS
+553 ASSLKT
-568 QVTAM
+568 
-573 RSMFEGASGL
+573 
-583 TNLDV
+583 LDV
-588 SKWDVSNVKYIS
+588 SKWDVSNVKYMS

-607 NLVNVNTGENLKLI
+607 NLVNVNTGENLKMI
-621 EALVEA
+621 EALVEE

-634 IREDKTYG
+634 VREDKTYG

-680 ESIEALDNKTNETIT
+680 ESIEALDSKMNETIT

-712 KTQDGEV
+712 KTQDGEI
-719 VTDKVNLANP
+719 VTDRVNLANP

-765 NGKSQEIEGRAGE
+765 NGKSQEIEGKVGE

-794 TNPVVTENEV
+794 TNPVVTEKEI

-822 SKRGDDVIKST
+822 SKRGDDVIKSII
-833 TTYKVNPSTGEI
+833 TYKVNPSTGEI

-873 IKEITKYILN
+873 IKEITKYNLN
-883 EKTGEITET
+883 EKTGETTET
-892 KEVEL
+892 KEIEL

-912 LKVAILKDTEGNV
+912 LKVAILKDAEGNV

-938 KGYRY
+938 KGYKY

-958 YDKKVETSKSDD
+958 YDKKIETSKSDD
-970 KVPTVEEPKPFAGG
+970 KVPTVEEPKPFEGG
-984 VNAGEAEVREELKPF
+984 VNPAESVVTEELKPF

-1067 EPKPFEGGVNPAES
+1067 ELKPFE
-1081 VVTEEQKP
+1081 
-1089 FAGGVNPVESV
+1089 GGVNPVESV
-1100 VKEELKPFAGGV
+1100 VTEEP
-1112 NPAESVVKE
+1112 
-1121 ELKPFEGGVNPVE
+1121 KPFEGGVNPVE
-1134 SVVTEELKPLE
+1134 SVVTEELKPFE

-1153 VVTEELKP
+1153 VVTEEPKP

-1197 ISAKPKEL
+1197 IPAKPKEL

-1234 LGDEKDKRDIAETQ
+1234 LGDEKDKRDISQTQ
-1248 VLDDNISQSKDVE
+1248 VLDDNISQSKNVE
-1261 DKKGEDS
+1261 DKKDEDS
-1268 TEKSLPKTGETPVG
+1268 TEKILPKTGETPVG
-1282 HGVLGGM
+1282 HGVLGGV
-1289 LLAATMVLTRRKIQK
+1289 LLAATMMLTRRKIQK

>member
-46 AEGTDVKNWQPEGNV
+46 AEGSGVKNWQPEGNV

-88 TLTNYGKIHLPSWK
+88 TLTNNGKIDFPSWK

-109 KAIGFTGKTYAPVD
+109 KAIGFTGKTYAPVN

-128 TGGMSNNFPKKLS
+128 TGDRLNWEDFPKKLS
-141 NLSYVDASKLDT
+141 NLSYIDASKLDT
-153 SKVESMDSMF
+153 SKVENVKYMF
-163 EEASGLTNLDLSKW
+163 LGARGLTNLDLSKW
-177 DTSKVWSM
+177 DTSKV
-185 SSMFSGASGLM
+185 
-196 NLDIGKWNTSQ
+196 
-207 VTNMKD
+207 TNM
-213 MFFRARGLTNLDVG
+213 G
-227 KWDTSK
+227 
-233 VTNME
+233 
-238 YMFAGASGLTNL
+238 
-250 DVGKWD
+250 
-256 TSKVSSMRSMFE
+256 
-268 GARGLTNLDVGKWN
+268 
-282 TSKVSSMRSMFALAS
+282 
-297 GLMNLDIGKWDTS
+297 
-310 QVTDM
+310 
-315 SDMFRGVRTNL
+315 
-326 DIGKWDTSQVTDM
+326 
-339 HWMFSGA
+339 
-346 SDLTNLDIGKWD
+346 
-358 TSKVTDMSGMFR
+358 GMFY
-370 LASGL
+370 
-375 TNLDLSR
+375 
-382 WDTSKVTN
+382 
-390 MNWMFSGASGL
+390 
-401 TNLDIGKWNTS
+401 
-412 KVRTMWN
+412 
-419 MFEGASGL
+419 
-427 TNLDIGKWDTSQ
+427 
-439 VTDMGSMFEGASSLT
+439 
-454 NLDIGKWDTSQVTN
+454 
-468 MSDMFSGAR
+468 
-477 GLTNL
+477 
-482 DIGKWD
+482 
-488 TSKVR
+488 
-493 NMWGMFN
+493 

-514 TSQVTDMFYMFKG
+514 TSQVTDMRAMFYG
-527 ASGLTRL
+527 TRLENL
-534 DIGKWNTSQV
+534 DIGKWNTSKVTDMSNMFNGARGLKNLDLSRWDTSKVTNMGRMFFVAGNVGDLNIGKWDTSKVKYMEYMFYGTWLQNLDIGKWDTSKVRDMSYMFAGAGGLMNLNIGKWDTSQV
-544 TAMNSMFEG
+544 MDMEWMFAGAGGLMNLNIGKWDTSKVTNMQGMFNEARG
-553 ASSLTNLDIGKWDTS
+553 LTNLDIGKWDTS
-568 QVTAM
+568 KVRDM
-573 RSMFEGASGL
+573 SYMFAVAEDL

-588 SKWDVSNVKYIS
+588 SKWNVSKVEDMSK
-600 DMFSRTP
+600 MFSRTP

-627 KGDNIRW
+627 KDENIRW

-654 ANPSALAGRWVLGKN
+654 VNPSALAGRWVLGEN

-680 ESIEALDNKTNETIT
+680 ESIEALDSKTNETIT

-712 KTQDGEV
+712 KKQDGEV
-719 VTDKVNLANP
+719 VTDRVNLANP

-765 NGKSQEIEGRAGE
+765 NDKSQEIEGKAGE

-794 TNPVVTENEV
+794 TNPVVTEKEV

-833 TTYKVNPSTGEI
+833 TTYKVNSSTGET

-883 EKTGEITET
+883 EKTGETTET

-897 LADKGSSNKQEELPK
+897 LADKGSANKQEELSE
-912 LKVAILKDTEGNV
+912 LKVVILKDTEGNV

-938 KGYRY
+938 KGYKY

-950 GEGNKVYV
+950 VEGNKVYV

-984 VNAGEAEVREELKPF
+984 VNSAESVVTEELKPYA
-999 EGGVNPVE
+999 GGVNPVE

-1014 KPFAGGVNPA
+1014 KP
-1024 ESVVTEELKPKVELS
+1024 
-1039 TVGDYV
+1039 Y
-1045 PPIIDKKEFLGGVNS
+1045 
-1060 AESVVTE
+1060 
-1067 EPKPFEGGVNPAES
+1067 EGGVNPAES
-1081 VVTEEQKP
+1081 VVKEELKSFAGGVNPEESVVREELKP
-1089 FAGGVNPVESV
+1089 FEGGVNPVESV

-1112 NPAESVVKE
+1112 NPAESVVTE
-1121 ELKPFEGGVNPVE
+1121 EPKPFESGVNPVE

-1145 GGVNPAES
+1145 GGVNSEEAA
-1153 VVTEELKP
+1153 VREELKP
-1161 FEGGVNSEVASAS
+1161 YEGGVNSEVASAS

-1205 KGYRYTGKE
+1205 KGYRYTEKE
-1214 EIDGEGNKIYI
+1214 EVDGEGNKIYI

-1248 VLDDNISQSKDVE
+1248 VLDDNISQSKNVE

-1268 TEKSLPKTGETPVG
+1268 TEKILPKTGETPAG

-1289 LLAATMVLTRRKIQK
+1289 LLAATIMLTRRKIQK

>member
-1 MKMNKKYS
+1 
-9 IRKLTVGIASISI
+9 
-22 GLFVANSIDL
+22 
-32 QQLANVNLANNIIK
+32 
-46 AEGTDVKNWQPEGNV
+46 
-61 IAQGEDGV
+61 
-69 PWELYE
+69 
-75 NGYLLFKPVEGKD
+75 
-88 TLTNYGKIHLPSWK
+88 
-102 EKYHDQI
+102 
-109 KAIGFTGKTYAPVD
+109 
-123 SSYLF
+123 
-128 TGGMSNNFPKKLS
+128 
-141 NLSYVDASKLDT
+141 
-153 SKVESMDSMF
+153 MD
-163 EEASGLTNLDLSKW
+163 
-177 DTSKVWSM
+177 
-185 SSMFSGASGLM
+185 
-196 NLDIGKWNTSQ
+196 
-207 VTNMKD
+207 
-213 MFFRARGLTNLDVG
+213 
-227 KWDTSK
+227 
-233 VTNME
+233 
-238 YMFAGASGLTNL
+238 
-250 DVGKWD
+250 
-256 TSKVSSMRSMFE
+256 
-268 GARGLTNLDVGKWN
+268 
-282 TSKVSSMRSMFALAS
+282 
-297 GLMNLDIGKWDTS
+297 
-310 QVTDM
+310 
-315 SDMFRGVRTNL
+315 
-326 DIGKWDTSQVTDM
+326 
-339 HWMFSGA
+339 WMFSSA
-346 SDLTNLDIGKWD
+346 SGLTNLDIGKWD
-358 TSKVTDMSGMFR
+358 TSKVTSMV
-370 LASGL
+370 A
-375 TNLDLSR
+375 
-382 WDTSKVTN
+382 
-390 MNWMFSGASGL
+390 
-401 TNLDIGKWNTS
+401 
-412 KVRTMWN
+412 
-419 MFEGASGL
+419 MFE
-427 TNLDIGKWDTSQ
+427 
-439 VTDMGSMFEGASSLT
+439 E
-454 NLDIGKWDTSQVTN
+454 
-468 MSDMFSGAR
+468 AR

-488 TSKVR
+488 TSKVTS
-493 NMWGMFN
+493 MIAMFS

-514 TSQVTDMFYMFKG
+514 TSQVTNMRWMFKG
-527 ASGLTRL
+527 ASSLTNL
-534 DIGKWNTSQV
+534 EIGKWNTSQV
-544 TAMNSMFEG
+544 TNMGEMFDEASGLTNLDIGNWDTSKVTNMRSMFSRARG
-553 ASSLTNLDIGKWDTS
+553 LTSLDIGKWDTS
-568 QVTAM
+568 QVEDM
-573 RSMFEGASGL
+573 SDMFRYARGL

-600 DMFSRTP
+600 DMFARTT

-621 EALVEA
+621 EELVEA

-634 IREDKTYG
+634 VREDKTYG

-654 ANPSALAGRWVLGKN
+654 ANPSALAGRWFLEKN

-680 ESIEALDNKTNETIT
+680 ESIKALDSKTNETIT

-719 VTDKVNLANP
+719 VTDRVNLANP
-729 GETITL
+729 GKTITL

-757 YQEDDTLD
+757 YQEDDILD
-765 NGKSQEIEGRAGE
+765 NGKSQEIEGKAGE
-778 KEVVTTYT
+778 KEVVTTYK

-794 TNPVVTENEV
+794 TNPVVTEKEI

-883 EKTGEITET
+883 EKTGETTET

-897 LADKGSSNKQEELPK
+897 LADKGSSNKQEELPE
-912 LKVAILKDTEGNV
+912 LKVAILKDAENNV
-925 LDVLEFNEKPKEV
+925 LDVLGFNEKPKEV
-938 KGYRY
+938 KGYKY

-950 GEGNKVYV
+950 VDGNKVYV

-970 KVPTVEEPKPFAGG
+970 KVPTVEEA
-984 VNAGEAEVREELKPF
+984 KPF
-999 EGGVNPVE
+999 EGGVNPAE

-1014 KPFAGGVNPA
+1014 KPFEGGVNPA

-1045 PPIIDKKEFLGGVNS
+1045 PPMIVKKEFMGGVN
-1060 AESVVTE
+1060 AGEAEIREELKPFEGGVNPVESVVTE
-1067 EPKPFEGGVNPAES
+1067 ELKPFKGGVNPAES
-1081 VVTEEQKP
+1081 VVTEE
-1089 FAGGVNPVESV
+1089 A
-1100 VKEELKPFAGGV
+1100 
-1112 NPAESVVKE
+1112 
-1121 ELKPFEGGVNPVE
+1121 KPFEGGVNPAE

-1234 LGDEKDKRDIAETQ
+1234 FGDEKDKRDIAQTQ
-1248 VLDDNISQSKDVE
+1248 VLDDNISQSKKVE
-1261 DKKGEDS
+1261 DKRGEDS

>member
-88 TLTNYGKIHLPSWK
+88 TLTNNGRIDLPSWK

-109 KAIGFTGKTYAPVD
+109 KAIGFTGKTYAPVN

-128 TGGMSNNFPKKLS
+128 EGDGDKWNNFPKNLS
-141 NLSYVDASKLDT
+141 NLSYIDASKLDT
-153 SKVESMDSMF
+153 SKVENMY
-163 EEASGLTNLDLSKW
+163 
-177 DTSKVWSM
+177 
-185 SSMFSGASGLM
+185 SMFS
-196 NLDIGKWNTSQ
+196 
-207 VTNMKD
+207 
-213 MFFRARGLTNLDVG
+213 R
-227 KWDTSK
+227 
-233 VTNME
+233 
-238 YMFAGASGLTNL
+238 
-250 DVGKWD
+250 
-256 TSKVSSMRSMFE
+256 
-268 GARGLTNLDVGKWN
+268 
-282 TSKVSSMRSMFALAS
+282 
-297 GLMNLDIGKWDTS
+297 
-310 QVTDM
+310 
-315 SDMFRGVRTNL
+315 
-326 DIGKWDTSQVTDM
+326 
-339 HWMFSGA
+339 
-346 SDLTNLDIGKWD
+346 
-358 TSKVTDMSGMFR
+358 
-370 LASGL
+370 
-375 TNLDLSR
+375 
-382 WDTSKVTN
+382 
-390 MNWMFSGASGL
+390 
-401 TNLDIGKWNTS
+401 
-412 KVRTMWN
+412 
-419 MFEGASGL
+419 
-427 TNLDIGKWDTSQ
+427 
-439 VTDMGSMFEGASSLT
+439 
-454 NLDIGKWDTSQVTN
+454 
-468 MSDMFSGAR
+468 AR

-488 TSKVR
+488 TSKVTR
-493 NMWGMFN
+493 MDRMFVGARGLTNLDIGGWDTSQVTNMGGMFLSASGLTKLDIGN
-500 EASGLTNLDIGKWD
+500 WNTGKVTNMGGMFSGASGLTKLDIGNWNTGKVTEMDWMFSSASGLTNLDIGKWDTSKVTSMVAMFSEARGLTNLDIGKWDTSKVTSMIAMFSEASGLTNLDIGKWD
-514 TSQVTDMFYMFKG
+514 TSQVTNMRWMFKG
-527 ASGLTRL
+527 ASSLTNL
-534 DIGKWNTSQV
+534 EIGKWNTSQV
-544 TAMNSMFEG
+544 TNMGEMFDE
-553 ASSLTNLDIGKWDTS
+553 ASGLTNLDIGKWDTS
-568 QVTAM
+568 KVTDM
-573 RSMFEGASGL
+573 RSMFSRARGLTSLDIGNWDTSQVEDMSDMFRYVRGL

-588 SKWDVSNVKYIS
+588 SKWDVSNVKYMS
-600 DMFSRTP
+600 DMFSGTP
-607 NLVNVNTGENLKLI
+607 NLVNVNTGENLKMI

-634 IREDKTYG
+634 VREDKTYG

-680 ESIEALDNKTNETIT
+680 ESIEALDSKMNETIT

-712 KTQDGEV
+712 KTQDGEI
-719 VTDKVNLANP
+719 VTNKVNLANP

-765 NGKSQEIEGRAGE
+765 NGKSQEIEGKVGE

-794 TNPVVTENEV
+794 TNPVVTEKEI

-883 EKTGEITET
+883 EKTGETTET

-938 KGYRY
+938 KGYKY

-950 GEGNKVYV
+950 VDGNKVYV

-970 KVPTVEEPKPFAGG
+970 KVPTVEEA
-984 VNAGEAEVREELKPF
+984 
-999 EGGVNPVE
+999 
-1007 SVVTEEL
+1007 

-1045 PPIIDKKEFLGGVNS
+1045 PPMIVKKEFMGGVN
-1060 AESVVTE
+1060 AGEAEIREELKPFEGGVNPVESVVTE
-1067 EPKPFEGGVNPAES
+1067 ELKPFKGGVNPAES
-1081 VVTEEQKP
+1081 VVTEE
-1089 FAGGVNPVESV
+1089 A
-1100 VKEELKPFAGGV
+1100 
-1112 NPAESVVKE
+1112 
-1121 ELKPFEGGVNPVE
+1121 KPFEGGVNPAE

-1161 FEGGVNSEVASAS
+1161 FAGGVNPVESVVTEELKPFEGGVNPVESVVTEEPKPFEGGVNSEVSSAS
-1174 EELPE
+1174 EELSE

-1234 LGDEKDKRDIAETQ
+1234 LGDEKDKRDISQTQ
-1248 VLDDNISQSKDVE
+1248 VLDDNISQSKKVE

-1268 TEKSLPKTGETPVG
+1268 TEKILPKTGETPVG
-1282 HGVLGGM
+1282 HGVLGGV
-1289 LLAATMVLTRRKIQK
+1289 LLAATMMLTRRKIQK

>member
-46 AEGTDVKNWQPEGNV
+46 AEGADVKNWQPEGNV

-88 TLTNYGKIHLPSWK
+88 TLTNNGRIDLPSWK

-109 KAIGFTGKTYAPVD
+109 KAIGFTGKTYAPVN

-128 TGGMSNNFPKKLS
+128 EGDGDKWNNFPKNLS
-141 NLSYVDASKLDT
+141 NLSYIDASKLDT
-153 SKVESMDSMF
+153 SKVENMYSMF
-163 EEASGLTNLDLSKW
+163 SRARGLTNLDLSKW
-177 DTSKVWSM
+177 DTSKVTRM
-185 SSMFSGASGLM
+185 DRMF
-196 NLDIGKWNTSQ
+196 
-207 VTNMKD
+207 V
-213 MFFRARGLTNLDVG
+213 
-227 KWDTSK
+227 
-233 VTNME
+233 
-238 YMFAGASGLTNL
+238 
-250 DVGKWD
+250 
-256 TSKVSSMRSMFE
+256 
-268 GARGLTNLDVGKWN
+268 GARGLTNLD
-282 TSKVSSMRSMFALAS
+282 
-297 GLMNLDIGKWDTS
+297 IGGWDTS
-310 QVTDM
+310 QVTNM
-315 SDMFRGVRTNL
+315 GGMFLSASGLTKL
-326 DIGKWDTSQVTDM
+326 DIGNWNTGKVTNM
-339 HWMFSGA
+339 GGMFSGA
-346 SDLTNLDIGKWD
+346 SGLTKLDIGNWNTGKVTEMDWMFSSASGLTNLDIGKWD
-358 TSKVTDMSGMFR
+358 TSKVTSMV
-370 LASGL
+370 A
-375 TNLDLSR
+375 
-382 WDTSKVTN
+382 
-390 MNWMFSGASGL
+390 
-401 TNLDIGKWNTS
+401 
-412 KVRTMWN
+412 
-419 MFEGASGL
+419 MFE
-427 TNLDIGKWDTSQ
+427 
-439 VTDMGSMFEGASSLT
+439 E
-454 NLDIGKWDTSQVTN
+454 
-468 MSDMFSGAR
+468 AR

-488 TSKVR
+488 TSKVTS
-493 NMWGMFN
+493 MIAMFS

-514 TSQVTDMFYMFKG
+514 TSQVTNMRWMFKG
-527 ASGLTRL
+527 ASSLTNL
-534 DIGKWNTSQV
+534 EIGKWNTSQV
-544 TAMNSMFEG
+544 TNMGEMFDE
-553 ASSLTNLDIGKWDTS
+553 ASGLTNLDIGNWDTSKVTDMRSMFSRARGLTSLDIGNWDTS
-568 QVTAM
+568 QVEDM
-573 RSMFEGASGL
+573 SDMFRYVRGL

-588 SKWDVSNVKYIS
+588 SKWDVSNVKYMS
-600 DMFSRTP
+600 DMFSGTP
-607 NLVNVNTGENLKLI
+607 NLVNVNTGENLKMI

-634 IREDKTYG
+634 VREDKTYG

-680 ESIEALDNKTNETIT
+680 ESIEALDSKMNETIT

-712 KTQDGEV
+712 KTHDGEI
-719 VTDKVNLANP
+719 VTNKVNLANP

-765 NGKSQEIEGRAGE
+765 NGKSQEIEGKVGE

-794 TNPVVTENEV
+794 TNPVVTEKEI

-822 SKRGDDVIKST
+822 SKRGDDIIKST

-883 EKTGEITET
+883 EKTGETTET

-938 KGYRY
+938 KGYKY

-950 GEGNKVYV
+950 VDGNKVYV

-970 KVPTVEEPKPFAGG
+970 KVPTVEEAKPFAGG
-984 VNAGEAEVREELKPF
+984 VNPA
-999 EGGVNPVE
+999 E

-1014 KPFAGGVNPA
+1014 KPFEGGVNPA

-1045 PPIIDKKEFLGGVNS
+1045 PPMIVKKEFMGGVN
-1060 AESVVTE
+1060 AGEAEIREELKPFEGGVNPVESVVTE
-1067 EPKPFEGGVNPAES
+1067 ELKPFKGGVNPAES
-1081 VVTEEQKP
+1081 VVTEE
-1089 FAGGVNPVESV
+1089 A
-1100 VKEELKPFAGGV
+1100 
-1112 NPAESVVKE
+1112 
-1121 ELKPFEGGVNPVE
+1121 KPFEGGVNPAE

-1161 FEGGVNSEVASAS
+1161 FAGGVNPVESVVTEELKPFEGGVNPVESVVTEEPKPFEGGVNSEVSSAS
-1174 EELPE
+1174 EELSE

-1234 LGDEKDKRDIAETQ
+1234 LGDEKDKRDISQTQ
-1248 VLDDNISQSKDVE
+1248 VLDDNISQSKKVE

-1268 TEKSLPKTGETPVG
+1268 TEKILPKTGETPVG
-1282 HGVLGGM
+1282 HGVLGGV
-1289 LLAATMVLTRRKIQK
+1289 LLAATMMLTRRKIQK

>member
-46 AEGTDVKNWQPEGNV
+46 AEGSGVKNWQPEGNV

-88 TLTNYGKIHLPSWK
+88 TLTNNGKIDFPSWK

-109 KAIGFTGKTYAPVD
+109 KAIGFTGKTYAPVN

-128 TGGMSNNFPKKLS
+128 TGDRLNWEDFPKKLS
-141 NLSYVDASKLDT
+141 NLSYIDASKLDT
-153 SKVESMDSMF
+153 SKVENVKYMF
-163 EEASGLTNLDLSKW
+163 LGARGLTNLDLSKW
-177 DTSKVWSM
+177 DTSKV
-185 SSMFSGASGLM
+185 
-196 NLDIGKWNTSQ
+196 
-207 VTNMKD
+207 TNM
-213 MFFRARGLTNLDVG
+213 G
-227 KWDTSK
+227 
-233 VTNME
+233 
-238 YMFAGASGLTNL
+238 
-250 DVGKWD
+250 
-256 TSKVSSMRSMFE
+256 
-268 GARGLTNLDVGKWN
+268 
-282 TSKVSSMRSMFALAS
+282 
-297 GLMNLDIGKWDTS
+297 
-310 QVTDM
+310 
-315 SDMFRGVRTNL
+315 
-326 DIGKWDTSQVTDM
+326 
-339 HWMFSGA
+339 
-346 SDLTNLDIGKWD
+346 
-358 TSKVTDMSGMFR
+358 GMFY
-370 LASGL
+370 
-375 TNLDLSR
+375 
-382 WDTSKVTN
+382 
-390 MNWMFSGASGL
+390 
-401 TNLDIGKWNTS
+401 
-412 KVRTMWN
+412 
-419 MFEGASGL
+419 
-427 TNLDIGKWDTSQ
+427 
-439 VTDMGSMFEGASSLT
+439 
-454 NLDIGKWDTSQVTN
+454 
-468 MSDMFSGAR
+468 
-477 GLTNL
+477 
-482 DIGKWD
+482 
-488 TSKVR
+488 
-493 NMWGMFN
+493 

-514 TSQVTDMFYMFKG
+514 TSQVTDMSGMFRG
-527 ASGLTRL
+527 AS
-534 DIGKWNTSQV
+534 D
-544 TAMNSMFEG
+544 
-553 ASSLTNLDIGKWDTS
+553 LTNLDIGKWDTS
-568 QVTAM
+568 QVTNM
-573 RSMFEGASGL
+573 GGMFYEARGLKNLDIGKWDTSKVTNMSGMFYEASGLTNLDIGKWDTSQVTNMRAMFYETRLANLDIGKWNTSKVTDMSKMFYSVSDLKNLDLSRWDTSQVTDMSAMFYGTRLENLDIGKWNTSKVTDMSNMFNGARGLKNLDLSRWDTSKVTNMGRMFFVAGNVGDLNIGKWDTSKVKYMEYMFYGTWLQNLDIGKWDTSKVRDMSYMFAGAGGLMNLNIGKWDTSKVTNMQGMFNEARGLTNLDIGKWDTSKVRDMSYMFAVAEDL

-588 SKWDVSNVKYIS
+588 SKWNVSKVEDMSK
-600 DMFSRTP
+600 MFSRTP

-627 KGDNIRW
+627 KDENIRW

-654 ANPSALAGRWVLGKN
+654 VNPSALAGRWVLGEN

-680 ESIEALDNKTNETIT
+680 ESIEALDSKTNETIT

-712 KTQDGEV
+712 KKQDGEV
-719 VTDKVNLANP
+719 VTDRVNLANP

-765 NGKSQEIEGRAGE
+765 NDKSQEIEGKAGE

-794 TNPVVTENEV
+794 TNPVVTEKEV

-833 TTYKVNPSTGEI
+833 TTYKVNSSTGET

-883 EKTGEITET
+883 EKTGETTET

-897 LADKGSSNKQEELPK
+897 LADKGSANKQEELSE
-912 LKVAILKDTEGNV
+912 LKVVILKDTEGNV

-938 KGYRY
+938 KGYKY

-950 GEGNKVYV
+950 VEGNKVYV

-984 VNAGEAEVREELKPF
+984 VNSAESVVTEELKPYA
-999 EGGVNPVE
+999 GGVNPVE

-1014 KPFAGGVNPA
+1014 KP
-1024 ESVVTEELKPKVELS
+1024 
-1039 TVGDYV
+1039 Y
-1045 PPIIDKKEFLGGVNS
+1045 
-1060 AESVVTE
+1060 
-1067 EPKPFEGGVNPAES
+1067 EGGVNPAES
-1081 VVTEEQKP
+1081 VVKEELKSFAGGVNPEESVVREELKP
-1089 FAGGVNPVESV
+1089 FEGGVNPVESV

-1112 NPAESVVKE
+1112 NPAESVVTE
-1121 ELKPFEGGVNPVE
+1121 EPKPFESGVNPVE

-1145 GGVNPAES
+1145 GGVNSEEAA
-1153 VVTEELKP
+1153 VREELKP
-1161 FEGGVNSEVASAS
+1161 YEGGVNSEVASAS

-1205 KGYRYTGKE
+1205 KGYRYTEKE
-1214 EIDGEGNKIYI
+1214 EVDGEGNKIYI

-1248 VLDDNISQSKDVE
+1248 VLDDNISQSKNVE

-1268 TEKSLPKTGETPVG
+1268 TEKILPKTGETPAG

-1289 LLAATMVLTRRKIQK
+1289 LLAATIMLTRRKIQK

>member
-88 TLTNYGKIHLPSWK
+88 TLTNNGRIDLPSWK

-109 KAIGFTGKTYAPVD
+109 KAIGFTGKTYAPVN

-128 TGGMSNNFPKKLS
+128 EVDGYDEFLGKLS
-141 NLSYVDASKLDT
+141 NLSYVDAAKLDT
-153 SKVESMDSMF
+153 SKVE
-163 EEASGLTNLDLSKW
+163 
-177 DTSKVWSM
+177 
-185 SSMFSGASGLM
+185 
-196 NLDIGKWNTSQ
+196 
-207 VTNMKD
+207 
-213 MFFRARGLTNLDVG
+213 
-227 KWDTSK
+227 
-233 VTNME
+233 
-238 YMFAGASGLTNL
+238 
-250 DVGKWD
+250 
-256 TSKVSSMRSMFE
+256 
-268 GARGLTNLDVGKWN
+268 
-282 TSKVSSMRSMFALAS
+282 
-297 GLMNLDIGKWDTS
+297 
-310 QVTDM
+310 
-315 SDMFRGVRTNL
+315 
-326 DIGKWDTSQVTDM
+326 
-339 HWMFSGA
+339 
-346 SDLTNLDIGKWD
+346 
-358 TSKVTDMSGMFR
+358 
-370 LASGL
+370 
-375 TNLDLSR
+375 
-382 WDTSKVTN
+382 N
-390 MNWMFSGASGL
+390 MNS
-401 TNLDIGKWNTS
+401 
-412 KVRTMWN
+412 
-419 MFEGASGL
+419 
-427 TNLDIGKWDTSQ
+427 
-439 VTDMGSMFEGASSLT
+439 
-454 NLDIGKWDTSQVTN
+454 
-468 MSDMFSGAR
+468 MFSGAR

-488 TSKVR
+488 TSKVT
-493 NMWGMFN
+493 NMRGMFL
-500 EASGLTNLDIGKWD
+500 EARGLTNLDLSKWNTSQVTDMGYMFRGAEGLTNLDIGKWD
-514 TSQVTDMFYMFKG
+514 TSQVTTME
-527 ASGLTRL
+527 
-534 DIGKWNTSQV
+534 
-544 TAMNSMFEG
+544 SMFSRARG
-553 ASSLTNLDIGKWDTS
+553 LTNLDIGKWDTS
-568 QVTAM
+568 QVTSM
-573 RSMFEGASGL
+573 RYMFSGATGLTNLDIGKWDTSKVTDMESMFSGAKGLTNLDIGKWDTSKVTDMESMFEGARGLTNLDIGKWDTSKVTDMKSMFSGARGLTNLDLSKWDTSQVTRMDRMFVGASSLTNLDLSKWDTSKVTDMSYMFSGASGLKNLAIGKWDTSQVTDMSGMFDGARGLTNLNIGKWNTSKVTGMKSMFSEASSLTNLDLSKWDTSQVTDMGGMFYRASGL

-588 SKWDVSNVKYIS
+588 SKWDVSKVE
-600 DMFSRTP
+600 DMWMMFSNTS

-642 PYTSKELYEMYK
+642 PYSSKELYEMYK

-680 ESIEALDNKTNETIT
+680 ESIEALDSKTNETIT

-712 KTQDGEV
+712 RTQDGEV

-765 NGKSQEIEGRAGE
+765 NGKSQEIEGKAGE
-778 KEVVTTYT
+778 KEVVSTYT

-794 TNPVVTENEV
+794 TNPVVTEKEI

-883 EKTGEITET
+883 EKTGETTET

-897 LADKGSSNKQEELPK
+897 LADKGSANKQEELSE
-912 LKVAILKDTEGNV
+912 LKVVILKDTEGNV

-970 KVPTVEEPKPFAGG
+970 KVPTVEEPKPFEGG
-984 VNAGEAEVREELKPF
+984 VNPEESVVTEELKPFEGGVKPVESVVTEELKPFEGGVNPAESVVTEKLKPYEGGVNPVESVVTEELKPYEGGVNPAESVVKEELKPFEGGVNPAESVVTEEPKPF

-1014 KPFAGGVNPA
+1014 KPFAGGVN
-1024 ESVVTEELKPKVELS
+1024 
-1039 TVGDYV
+1039 
-1045 PPIIDKKEFLGGVNS
+1045 
-1060 AESVVTE
+1060 
-1067 EPKPFEGGVNPAES
+1067 
-1081 VVTEEQKP
+1081 
-1089 FAGGVNPVESV
+1089 
-1100 VKEELKPFAGGV
+1100 
-1112 NPAESVVKE
+1112 
-1121 ELKPFEGGVNPVE
+1121 
-1134 SVVTEELKPLE
+1134 
-1145 GGVNPAES
+1145 
-1153 VVTEELKP
+1153 
-1161 FEGGVNSEVASAS
+1161 SEVASAS
-1174 EELPE
+1174 EKLPE

-1197 ISAKPKEL
+1197 ISVKPKEL
-1205 KGYRYTGKE
+1205 KGYRYTEKE
-1214 EIDGEGNKIYI
+1214 EVDGEGNKIYI

-1248 VLDDNISQSKDVE
+1248 VLDDNISQSKNVE

-1268 TEKSLPKTGETPVG
+1268 TEKILPKTGETPAG

-1289 LLAATMVLTRRKIQK
+1289 LLAATIMLTRRKIQK

>member
-75 NGYLLFKPVEGKD
+75 NGYLLFKSVEGKD
-88 TLTNYGKIHLPSWK
+88 TLTNNGRIDLPSWK

-109 KAIGFTGKTYAPVD
+109 KAIGFTGKTYAPVN

-128 TGGMSNNFPKKLS
+128 EGNGDIWDNFPKNLS
-141 NLSYVDASKLDT
+141 NLSYIDASKLDT
-153 SKVESMDSMF
+153 SKVENMYSMF
-163 EEASGLTNLDLSKW
+163 SRARGLKNLDLSKWDTSKVTNMAGMFSEARGLENLDLSKWNTSKVTNMGAMFSDTRLTNLDIGGWDTSQVKNMAGMFSEASRLTNLDLSRWDTSQVTDMEYMFYGTRLANLDIGKWDTRQVTNMGNMFAGDSDLTNSNIGKWDTSKVTNMEGMFSGARGLTNLDLSKW
-177 DTSKVWSM
+177 DTSKV
-185 SSMFSGASGLM
+185 
-196 NLDIGKWNTSQ
+196 
-207 VTNMKD
+207 KD
-213 MFFRARGLTNLDVG
+213 M
-227 KWDTSK
+227 S
-233 VTNME
+233 
-238 YMFAGASGLTNL
+238 YMFA
-250 DVGKWD
+250 
-256 TSKVSSMRSMFE
+256 
-268 GARGLTNLDVGKWN
+268 
-282 TSKVSSMRSMFALAS
+282 
-297 GLMNLDIGKWDTS
+297 
-310 QVTDM
+310 
-315 SDMFRGVRTNL
+315 
-326 DIGKWDTSQVTDM
+326 
-339 HWMFSGA
+339 
-346 SDLTNLDIGKWD
+346 
-358 TSKVTDMSGMFR
+358 
-370 LASGL
+370 
-375 TNLDLSR
+375 
-382 WDTSKVTN
+382 
-390 MNWMFSGASGL
+390 
-401 TNLDIGKWNTS
+401 
-412 KVRTMWN
+412 
-419 MFEGASGL
+419 
-427 TNLDIGKWDTSQ
+427 
-439 VTDMGSMFEGASSLT
+439 
-454 NLDIGKWDTSQVTN
+454 
-468 MSDMFSGAR
+468 GAR

-488 TSKVR
+488 TSKVTDMR
-493 NMWGMFN
+493 YMF
-500 EASGLTNLDIGKWD
+500 SGAKDLTN
-514 TSQVTDMFYMFKG
+514 
-527 ASGLTRL
+527 L

-544 TAMNSMFEG
+544 MVMESMFSG
-553 ASSLTNLDIGKWDTS
+553 ASSLKT
-568 QVTAM
+568 
-573 RSMFEGASGL
+573 
-583 TNLDV
+583 LDV
-588 SKWDVSNVKYIS
+588 SKWDVSNVKYMS

-607 NLVNVNTGENLKLI
+607 NLVNVNTGENLKMI
-621 EALVEA
+621 EALVEE

-634 IREDKTYG
+634 VREDKTYG

-680 ESIEALDNKTNETIT
+680 ESIEALDSKMNETIT

-712 KTQDGEV
+712 KTQDGEI
-719 VTDKVNLANP
+719 VTDRVNLANP

-765 NGKSQEIEGRAGE
+765 NGKSQEIEGKVGE

-794 TNPVVTENEV
+794 TNPVVTEKEI

-822 SKRGDDVIKST
+822 SKRGDDVIKSII
-833 TTYKVNPSTGEI
+833 TYKVNPSTGEI

-873 IKEITKYILN
+873 IKEITKYNLN
-883 EKTGEITET
+883 EKTGETTET
-892 KEVEL
+892 KEIEL

-912 LKVAILKDTEGNV
+912 LKVAILKDAEGNV

-938 KGYRY
+938 KGYKY

-958 YDKKVETSKSDD
+958 YDKKIETSKSDD
-970 KVPTVEEPKPFAGG
+970 KVPTV
-984 VNAGEAEVREELKPF
+984 
-999 EGGVNPVE
+999 
-1007 SVVTEEL
+1007 
-1014 KPFAGGVNPA
+1014 
-1024 ESVVTEELKPKVELS
+1024 
-1039 TVGDYV
+1039 
-1045 PPIIDKKEFLGGVNS
+1045 
-1060 AESVVTE
+1060 E

-1081 VVTEEQKP
+1081 VVTEEPKP
-1089 FAGGVNPVESV
+1089 FESGVNPEESV
-1100 VKEELKPFAGGV
+1100 VT
-1112 NPAESVVKE
+1112 E
-1121 ELKPFEGGVNPVE
+1121 ELKPFEGGVNPAE
-1134 SVVTEELKPLE
+1134 SVVTEEPKPFE
-1145 GGVNPAES
+1145 GGVNPAGS

-1197 ISAKPKEL
+1197 IPAKPKEL

-1234 LGDEKDKRDIAETQ
+1234 LGDEKDKRDISQTQ
-1248 VLDDNISQSKDVE
+1248 VLDDNISQSKNVE
-1261 DKKGEDS
+1261 DKKDEDS
-1268 TEKSLPKTGETPVG
+1268 TEKILPKTGETPVG
-1282 HGVLGGM
+1282 HGVLGGV
-1289 LLAATMVLTRRKIQK
+1289 LLAATMMLTRRKIQK

>member
-75 NGYLLFKPVEGKD
+75 NGYLLFKSVEGKD
-88 TLTNYGKIHLPSWK
+88 TLTNNGRIDLPSWK

-109 KAIGFTGKTYAPVD
+109 KAIGFTGKTYAPVN

-128 TGGMSNNFPKKLS
+128 EGNGDIWDNFPKNLS
-141 NLSYVDASKLDT
+141 NLSYIDASKLDT
-153 SKVESMDSMF
+153 SKVENMYSMFSRARGLENLDLSKWDTSKVKNMAGMF
-163 EEASGLTNLDLSKW
+163 EEARGLENLDLSKWNTSKVTNMGAMFSDTRLTNLDIGGWDTSQVKNMAGMFSEASRLTNLDLSRWDTSQVKNMSNMFRVVRGLTNLDLSRWDTSQVTDMEYMFYGTRLANLDIGKWDTSQVTNMGNMFAGDSDLTNSNIGKWDTSKVTNMEGMFSGARGLTNLDLSKW
-177 DTSKVWSM
+177 DTSKV
-185 SSMFSGASGLM
+185 
-196 NLDIGKWNTSQ
+196 
-207 VTNMKD
+207 KD
-213 MFFRARGLTNLDVG
+213 M
-227 KWDTSK
+227 S
-233 VTNME
+233 
-238 YMFAGASGLTNL
+238 YMFAGAE
-250 DVGKWD
+250 D
-256 TSKVSSMRSMFE
+256 
-268 GARGLTNLDVGKWN
+268 
-282 TSKVSSMRSMFALAS
+282 
-297 GLMNLDIGKWDTS
+297 
-310 QVTDM
+310 
-315 SDMFRGVRTNL
+315 
-326 DIGKWDTSQVTDM
+326 
-339 HWMFSGA
+339 
-346 SDLTNLDIGKWD
+346 
-358 TSKVTDMSGMFR
+358 
-370 LASGL
+370 
-375 TNLDLSR
+375 
-382 WDTSKVTN
+382 
-390 MNWMFSGASGL
+390 
-401 TNLDIGKWNTS
+401 
-412 KVRTMWN
+412 
-419 MFEGASGL
+419 
-427 TNLDIGKWDTSQ
+427 
-439 VTDMGSMFEGASSLT
+439 
-454 NLDIGKWDTSQVTN
+454 
-468 MSDMFSGAR
+468 
-477 GLTNL
+477 
-482 DIGKWD
+482 
-488 TSKVR
+488 
-493 NMWGMFN
+493 
-500 EASGLTNLDIGKWD
+500 
-514 TSQVTDMFYMFKG
+514 
-527 ASGLTRL
+527 
-534 DIGKWNTSQV
+534 
-544 TAMNSMFEG
+544 
-553 ASSLTNLDIGKWDTS
+553 
-568 QVTAM
+568 
-573 RSMFEGASGL
+573 L

-588 SKWDVSNVKYIS
+588 SKWDVSNVKNIS
-600 DMFSRTP
+600 DMFSNTP

-627 KGDNIRW
+627 KDENIRW

-654 ANPSALAGRWVLGKN
+654 ANPSALAGSWILGNKW
-669 SYTINFNSDTG
+669 YTINF
-680 ESIEALDNKTNETIT
+680 ESGTNEDLVSVTGINNKDLT

-719 VTDKVNLANP
+719 VTDRVNIANP

-757 YQEDDTLD
+757 YQEDDTLA
-765 NGKSQEIEGRAGE
+765 NGKSQEIEGKAGE

-883 EKTGEITET
+883 EKTGETTET

-897 LADKGSSNKQEELPK
+897 LADKGSSNKQEELPE
-912 LKVAILKDTEGNV
+912 LKVVILKDTEGNV

-958 YDKKVETSKSDD
+958 YDKKAETSKSDD
-970 KVPTVEEPKPFAGG
+970 KVPTVEEA
-984 VNAGEAEVREELKPF
+984 KPF
-999 EGGVNPVE
+999 EGGVNPAE

-1014 KPFAGGVNPA
+1014 KPFEGGVNPA

-1045 PPIIDKKEFLGGVNS
+1045 PPMIVKKEFMGGVNAGEAEIREELKPFEGGVNPVES
-1060 AESVVTE
+1060 VVTEELKPFKGGVNPAESVVTE
-1067 EPKPFEGGVNPAES
+1067 EAKPFEGGVNPAES
-1081 VVTEEQKP
+1081 VVTEELKPLEGGVNPAESVVTEELKP

-1100 VKEELKPFAGGV
+1100 VT
-1112 NPAESVVKE
+1112 E

-1234 LGDEKDKRDIAETQ
+1234 FGDEKDKRDIAETQ
-1248 VLDDNISQSKDVE
+1248 GLDDNISQSKNVE

-1268 TEKSLPKTGETPVG
+1268 TERILPKTGETPAG
-1282 HGVLGGM
+1282 YGVLGGM
-1289 LLAATMVLTRRKIQK
+1289 LLAATIMLTRRKIQK

>member
-22 GLFVANSIDL
+22 GLFVANSINL

-88 TLTNYGKIHLPSWK
+88 TLTSNGKIDIPSWK

-128 TGGMSNNFPKKLS
+128 GGDSQTWDYFPKKLS
-141 NLSYVDASKLDT
+141 NLAYIDASKLDT
-153 SKVESMDSMF
+153 SKVENMM
-163 EEASGLTNLDLSKW
+163 
-177 DTSKVWSM
+177 
-185 SSMFSGASGLM
+185 SMFSGASGLTSLDIGKWDTSKVTNM
-196 NLDIGKWNTSQ
+196 SGMFYKASGLTNLDIGKWNTSQ
-207 VTNMKD
+207 VTNM
-213 MFFRARGLTNLDVG
+213 M
-227 KWDTSK
+227 W
-233 VTNME
+233 
-238 YMFAGASGLTNL
+238 
-250 DVGKWD
+250 
-256 TSKVSSMRSMFE
+256 MFE
-268 GARGLTNLDVGKWN
+268 EAR
-282 TSKVSSMRSMFALAS
+282 

-310 QVTDM
+310 KVTDM
-315 SDMFRGVRTNL
+315 SVMFGGASGLTNL
-326 DIGKWDTSQVTDM
+326 DIGKWDTSKVTYMVGMFLGASGLTNLDIGKWDTSKVTNM
-339 HWMFSGA
+339 NGMFSGA
-346 SDLTNLDIGKWD
+346 SSLKNLDIGKWDTSKVTYMSGMFMETSGLTNLDIGKWD
-358 TSKVTDMSGMFR
+358 TSKVTDMSRMFER
-370 LASGL
+370 ASGL
-375 TNLDLSR
+375 TSLDIGK

-390 MNWMFSGASGL
+390 MHSMFERASGLTSLDIGKWDTSKVTDMSGMFYKAKDL

-412 KVRTMWN
+412 QVTDMDA
-419 MFEGASGL
+419 MFNGASSL
-427 TNLDIGKWDTSQ
+427 TNLDIEKWDTSK
-439 VTDMGSMFEGASSLT
+439 VRSMRTMFAGARGLT

-468 MSDMFSGAR
+468 MWRMFLRA
-477 GLTNL
+477 
-482 DIGKWD
+482 
-488 TSKVR
+488 
-493 NMWGMFN
+493 
-500 EASGLTNLDIGKWD
+500 EGLTNLDIGKWD
-514 TSQVTDMFYMFKG
+514 TSQVTNMLG
-527 ASGLTRL
+527 
-534 DIGKWNTSQV
+534 
-544 TAMNSMFEG
+544 MFEE
-553 ASSLTNLDIGKWDTS
+553 AINLTNLDIGKWDTS
-568 QVTAM
+568 QVTNM
-573 RSMFEGASGL
+573 RYMFSGARGL

-588 SKWDVSNVKYIS
+588 SKWDVSKVE
-600 DMFSRTP
+600 DMRGMFSGAEGLTNLDVSKWDVSKVEDMWKMFSNTS
-607 NLVNVNTGENLKLI
+607 NLVNVNTGENLKMI

-634 IREDKTYG
+634 VREDKTYG

-680 ESIEALDNKTNETIT
+680 ESIESLDSKTNETIT
-695 LPTLTQD
+695 LPTLIQD

-712 KTQDGEV
+712 RTQDGEV
-719 VTDKVNLANP
+719 VTDRVNLANP

-765 NGKSQEIEGRAGE
+765 NGKSQEIEGKAGE
-778 KEVVTTYT
+778 KEVVTTYK
-786 VTPITGEL
+786 VMPITGEL
-794 TNPVVTENEV
+794 INPVVTENEV

-883 EKTGEITET
+883 EKTGETTET

-938 KGYRY
+938 KGYKY

-950 GEGNKVYV
+950 VDGNKVYV
-958 YDKKVETSKSDD
+958 YDKKIETYKSDD
-970 KVPTVEEPKPFAGG
+970 KVPTLEEPKPFA
-984 VNAGEAEVREELKPF
+984 
-999 EGGVNPVE
+999 GGVNPVE

-1014 KPFAGGVNPA
+1014 KPFEGGVNPAESVVTEESKSFAGGVNPA
-1024 ESVVTEELKPKVELS
+1024 ESVVTEELKS
-1039 TVGDYV
+1039 FT
-1045 PPIIDKKEFLGGVNS
+1045 GGVNPVES
-1060 AESVVTE
+1060 VVTEELKPFEGGVNPAESVVTEEPKPFESGVNPEESVVTEELKPFEGGVNPAESVVTE
-1067 EPKPFEGGVNPAES
+1067 EPKPFEGGVNPA
-1081 VVTEEQKP
+1081 
-1089 FAGGVNPVESV
+1089 G
-1100 VKEELKPFAGGV
+1100 
-1112 NPAESVVKE
+1112 
-1121 ELKPFEGGVNPVE
+1121 
-1134 SVVTEELKPLE
+1134 
-1145 GGVNPAES
+1145 S

-1161 FEGGVNSEVASAS
+1161 FAGGVNSEVASAS

-1234 LGDEKDKRDIAETQ
+1234 LGDEKDKRDISQTQ
-1248 VLDDNISQSKDVE
+1248 VLDDNISQSKNVE
-1261 DKKGEDS
+1261 DKKDEDS
-1268 TEKSLPKTGETPVG
+1268 TEKILPKTGETPVG

-1289 LLAATMVLTRRKIQK
+1289 LLAATIMLTRRKIQK

>member
-88 TLTNYGKIHLPSWK
+88 TLTNNGRIDLPSWK

-109 KAIGFTGKTYAPVD
+109 KAIGFTGKTYAPVN

-128 TGGMSNNFPKKLS
+128 EGDGDKWNNFPKNLS
-141 NLSYVDASKLDT
+141 NLSYIDASKLDT
-153 SKVESMDSMF
+153 SKVENMY
-163 EEASGLTNLDLSKW
+163 
-177 DTSKVWSM
+177 
-185 SSMFSGASGLM
+185 SMFS
-196 NLDIGKWNTSQ
+196 
-207 VTNMKD
+207 
-213 MFFRARGLTNLDVG
+213 R
-227 KWDTSK
+227 
-233 VTNME
+233 
-238 YMFAGASGLTNL
+238 
-250 DVGKWD
+250 
-256 TSKVSSMRSMFE
+256 
-268 GARGLTNLDVGKWN
+268 
-282 TSKVSSMRSMFALAS
+282 
-297 GLMNLDIGKWDTS
+297 
-310 QVTDM
+310 
-315 SDMFRGVRTNL
+315 
-326 DIGKWDTSQVTDM
+326 
-339 HWMFSGA
+339 
-346 SDLTNLDIGKWD
+346 
-358 TSKVTDMSGMFR
+358 
-370 LASGL
+370 
-375 TNLDLSR
+375 
-382 WDTSKVTN
+382 
-390 MNWMFSGASGL
+390 
-401 TNLDIGKWNTS
+401 
-412 KVRTMWN
+412 
-419 MFEGASGL
+419 
-427 TNLDIGKWDTSQ
+427 
-439 VTDMGSMFEGASSLT
+439 
-454 NLDIGKWDTSQVTN
+454 
-468 MSDMFSGAR
+468 AR

-488 TSKVR
+488 TSKVTR
-493 NMWGMFN
+493 MDRMFVGARGLTNLDIGGWDTSQVTNMGGMFLSASGLTKLDIGN
-500 EASGLTNLDIGKWD
+500 WNTGKVTNMGGMFSGASGLTKLDIGNWNTGKVTEMDWMFSSASGLTNLDIGKWDTSKVTSMVAMFSEARGLTNLDIGKWDTSKVTSMIAMFSEASGLTNLDIGKWD
-514 TSQVTDMFYMFKG
+514 TSQVTNMRWMFKG
-527 ASGLTRL
+527 ASSLTNL
-534 DIGKWNTSQV
+534 EIGKWNTSQV
-544 TAMNSMFEG
+544 TNMGEMFDE
-553 ASSLTNLDIGKWDTS
+553 ASGLTNLDIGKWDTS
-568 QVTAM
+568 KVTDM
-573 RSMFEGASGL
+573 RSMFSRARGLTSLDIGNWDTSQVEDMSDMFRYVRGL

-588 SKWDVSNVKYIS
+588 SKWDVSNVKYMS
-600 DMFSRTP
+600 DMFSGTP
-607 NLVNVNTGENLKLI
+607 NLVNVNTGENLKMI

-634 IREDKTYG
+634 VREDKTYG

-680 ESIEALDNKTNETIT
+680 ESIEALDSKMNETIT

-712 KTQDGEV
+712 KTQDGEI
-719 VTDKVNLANP
+719 VTNKVNLANP

-765 NGKSQEIEGRAGE
+765 NGKSQEIEGKVGE

-794 TNPVVTENEV
+794 TNPVVTEKEI

-883 EKTGEITET
+883 EKTGETTET

-938 KGYRY
+938 KGYKY

-950 GEGNKVYV
+950 VDGNKVYV

-970 KVPTVEEPKPFAGG
+970 KVPTVEEAKPFAGG
-984 VNAGEAEVREELKPF
+984 VNPA
-999 EGGVNPVE
+999 E

-1014 KPFAGGVNPA
+1014 KPFEGGVNPA

-1045 PPIIDKKEFLGGVNS
+1045 PPMIVKKEFMGGVN
-1060 AESVVTE
+1060 AGEAEIREELKPFEGGVNPVESVVTE
-1067 EPKPFEGGVNPAES
+1067 ELKPFKGGVNPAES
-1081 VVTEEQKP
+1081 VVTEE
-1089 FAGGVNPVESV
+1089 A
-1100 VKEELKPFAGGV
+1100 
-1112 NPAESVVKE
+1112 
-1121 ELKPFEGGVNPVE
+1121 KPFEGGVNPAE

-1161 FEGGVNSEVASAS
+1161 FAGGVNPVESVVTEELKPFEGGVNPVESVVTEEPKPFEGGVNSEVSSAS
-1174 EELPE
+1174 EELSE

-1234 LGDEKDKRDIAETQ
+1234 LGDEKDKRDISQTQ
-1248 VLDDNISQSKDVE
+1248 VLDDNISQSKKVE

-1268 TEKSLPKTGETPVG
+1268 TEKILPKTGETPVG
-1282 HGVLGGM
+1282 HGVLGGV
-1289 LLAATMVLTRRKIQK
+1289 LLAATMMLTRRKIQK

>member
-88 TLTNYGKIHLPSWK
+88 TLTNNGRIDLPSWK

-109 KAIGFTGKTYAPVD
+109 KAIGFTGKTYAPVN

-128 TGGMSNNFPKKLS
+128 EGNGDIWDNFPKNLS
-141 NLSYVDASKLDT
+141 NLSYIDASKLDT
-153 SKVESMDSMF
+153 SKVENMYSMF
-163 EEASGLTNLDLSKW
+163 SRARGLENLDLSKWDTSKVKNMAGMFSEARGLENLDLSKWNTSKVTNMGAMFSDTRLTNLDIGGWDTSQVKNMGSMFSEASRLTNLDIGGWDTSQVKNMSNMFRVVRGLTNLDLSRWDTSQVTDMEYMFYGTRLANLDIGKWDTSQVTNMGNMFAGDSDLTNSNIGKWDTSKVTNMEGMFSGARGLTNLDLSKW
-177 DTSKVWSM
+177 DTSKV
-185 SSMFSGASGLM
+185 
-196 NLDIGKWNTSQ
+196 
-207 VTNMKD
+207 KD
-213 MFFRARGLTNLDVG
+213 M
-227 KWDTSK
+227 S
-233 VTNME
+233 
-238 YMFAGASGLTNL
+238 YMFAGAE
-250 DVGKWD
+250 D
-256 TSKVSSMRSMFE
+256 
-268 GARGLTNLDVGKWN
+268 
-282 TSKVSSMRSMFALAS
+282 
-297 GLMNLDIGKWDTS
+297 
-310 QVTDM
+310 
-315 SDMFRGVRTNL
+315 
-326 DIGKWDTSQVTDM
+326 
-339 HWMFSGA
+339 
-346 SDLTNLDIGKWD
+346 
-358 TSKVTDMSGMFR
+358 
-370 LASGL
+370 
-375 TNLDLSR
+375 
-382 WDTSKVTN
+382 
-390 MNWMFSGASGL
+390 
-401 TNLDIGKWNTS
+401 
-412 KVRTMWN
+412 
-419 MFEGASGL
+419 
-427 TNLDIGKWDTSQ
+427 
-439 VTDMGSMFEGASSLT
+439 
-454 NLDIGKWDTSQVTN
+454 
-468 MSDMFSGAR
+468 
-477 GLTNL
+477 
-482 DIGKWD
+482 
-488 TSKVR
+488 
-493 NMWGMFN
+493 
-500 EASGLTNLDIGKWD
+500 
-514 TSQVTDMFYMFKG
+514 
-527 ASGLTRL
+527 
-534 DIGKWNTSQV
+534 
-544 TAMNSMFEG
+544 
-553 ASSLTNLDIGKWDTS
+553 
-568 QVTAM
+568 
-573 RSMFEGASGL
+573 L

-588 SKWDVSNVKYIS
+588 SKWDVSKVENMS
-600 DMFSRTP
+600 EMFSSTP

-627 KGDNIRW
+627 KDDNIRW
-634 IREDKTYG
+634 VREDKTYG

-654 ANPSALAGRWVLGKN
+654 VNPSALAGRWVLGKN

-680 ESIEALDNKTNETIT
+680 ESIEALDRKTNETIT

-854 KKGVLKDKVQII
+854 KKGVLKDKVQVI

-883 EKTGEITET
+883 EKTGKTTET

-897 LADKGSSNKQEELPK
+897 LADKGSSNKQEELPE
-912 LKVAILKDTEGNV
+912 LKVAILKDSKNNV

-938 KGYRY
+938 KGYKY

-984 VNAGEAEVREELKPF
+984 VNSAESVVTEELKPYEGGVNPVESVVTEELKPYEGGVNPAESVVKEELKSFAGGVNPEESVVTEELKPF
-999 EGGVNPVE
+999 EGGVNPVKSVVTEEPKSFAGGVNPVE

-1014 KPFAGGVNPA
+1014 KPFA
-1024 ESVVTEELKPKVELS
+1024 
-1039 TVGDYV
+1039 
-1045 PPIIDKKEFLGGVNS
+1045 
-1060 AESVVTE
+1060 
-1067 EPKPFEGGVNPAES
+1067 GGVNPAES

-1121 ELKPFEGGVNPVE
+1121 ELKPFESGVNSVE
-1134 SVVTEELKPLE
+1134 SAVTEELKPLE
-1145 GGVNPAES
+1145 GGVNSEEAA
-1153 VVTEELKP
+1153 VREELKP
-1161 FEGGVNSEVASAS
+1161 YEGGVNSEVASAS

-1197 ISAKPKEL
+1197 IPAKPKEL

-1214 EIDGEGNKIYI
+1214 EVDGEGNKIYI

-1234 LGDEKDKRDIAETQ
+1234 LGDEKDKRDISQTQ
-1248 VLDDNISQSKDVE
+1248 VLDDNISQSKNVE
-1261 DKKGEDS
+1261 DKKDEDS
-1268 TEKSLPKTGETPVG
+1268 TEKILPKTGETPVG
-1282 HGVLGGM
+1282 HGVLGGV
-1289 LLAATMVLTRRKIQK
+1289 LLAATMMLTRRKIQK

>member
-75 NGYLLFKPVEGKD
+75 NGYLLFKSVEGKD
-88 TLTNYGKIHLPSWK
+88 TLTNNGRIDLPSWK

-109 KAIGFTGKTYAPVD
+109 KAIGFTGKTYAPVN

-128 TGGMSNNFPKKLS
+128 EGNGDIWDNFPKNLS
-141 NLSYVDASKLDT
+141 NLSYIDASKLDT
-153 SKVESMDSMF
+153 SKVENMYSMFSRARGLENLDLSKWDTSKVKNMAGMF
-163 EEASGLTNLDLSKW
+163 EEARGLENLDLSKWNTSKVTNMGAMFSDTRLTNLDIGGWDTSQVKNMAGMFSEASRLTNLDLSRWDTSQVTDMEYMFYGTRLANLDIGKWDTSQVTNMGNMFAGDSDLTNSNIGKWDTSKVTNMEGMFSGARGLTNLDLSKW
-177 DTSKVWSM
+177 DTSKV
-185 SSMFSGASGLM
+185 
-196 NLDIGKWNTSQ
+196 
-207 VTNMKD
+207 KD
-213 MFFRARGLTNLDVG
+213 M
-227 KWDTSK
+227 S
-233 VTNME
+233 
-238 YMFAGASGLTNL
+238 YMFAGAE
-250 DVGKWD
+250 D
-256 TSKVSSMRSMFE
+256 
-268 GARGLTNLDVGKWN
+268 
-282 TSKVSSMRSMFALAS
+282 
-297 GLMNLDIGKWDTS
+297 
-310 QVTDM
+310 
-315 SDMFRGVRTNL
+315 
-326 DIGKWDTSQVTDM
+326 
-339 HWMFSGA
+339 
-346 SDLTNLDIGKWD
+346 
-358 TSKVTDMSGMFR
+358 
-370 LASGL
+370 
-375 TNLDLSR
+375 
-382 WDTSKVTN
+382 
-390 MNWMFSGASGL
+390 
-401 TNLDIGKWNTS
+401 
-412 KVRTMWN
+412 
-419 MFEGASGL
+419 
-427 TNLDIGKWDTSQ
+427 
-439 VTDMGSMFEGASSLT
+439 
-454 NLDIGKWDTSQVTN
+454 
-468 MSDMFSGAR
+468 
-477 GLTNL
+477 
-482 DIGKWD
+482 
-488 TSKVR
+488 
-493 NMWGMFN
+493 
-500 EASGLTNLDIGKWD
+500 
-514 TSQVTDMFYMFKG
+514 
-527 ASGLTRL
+527 
-534 DIGKWNTSQV
+534 
-544 TAMNSMFEG
+544 
-553 ASSLTNLDIGKWDTS
+553 
-568 QVTAM
+568 
-573 RSMFEGASGL
+573 L

-588 SKWDVSNVKYIS
+588 SKWDVSNVKNIS
-600 DMFSRTP
+600 DMFSNTP

-627 KGDNIRW
+627 KDENIRW

-654 ANPSALAGRWVLGKN
+654 ANPSALAGSWILGNKW
-669 SYTINFNSDTG
+669 YTINF
-680 ESIEALDNKTNETIT
+680 ESGTNEDLVSVTGINNKDLT

-719 VTDKVNLANP
+719 VTDRVNIANP

-757 YQEDDTLD
+757 YQEDDTLA
-765 NGKSQEIEGRAGE
+765 NGKSQEIEGKAGE

-883 EKTGEITET
+883 EKTGETTET

-897 LADKGSSNKQEELPK
+897 LADKGSSNKQEELPE
-912 LKVAILKDTEGNV
+912 LKVVILKDTEGNV

-958 YDKKVETSKSDD
+958 YDKKAETSKSDD
-970 KVPTVEEPKPFAGG
+970 KVPTVEEA
-984 VNAGEAEVREELKPF
+984 KPF
-999 EGGVNPVE
+999 EGGVNPAE

-1014 KPFAGGVNPA
+1014 KPFEGGVNPA

-1045 PPIIDKKEFLGGVNS
+1045 PPMIVKKEFMGGVNAGE
-1060 AESVVTE
+1060 AEIR
-1067 EPKPFEGGVNPAES
+1067 
-1081 VVTEEQKP
+1081 
-1089 FAGGVNPVESV
+1089 
-1100 VKEELKPFAGGV
+1100 
-1112 NPAESVVKE
+1112 E

-1134 SVVTEELKPLE
+1134 SVVTEELKPFKGGVNPAESVVTEEAKPFEGGVNPAESVVTEELKPLE
-1145 GGVNPAES
+1145 GGVNPAESVVTEELKPFAGGVNPVES

-1234 LGDEKDKRDIAETQ
+1234 FGDEKDKRDIAETQ
-1248 VLDDNISQSKDVE
+1248 GLDDNISQSKNVE

-1268 TEKSLPKTGETPVG
+1268 TERILPKTGETPAG
-1282 HGVLGGM
+1282 YGVLGGM
-1289 LLAATMVLTRRKIQK
+1289 LLAATIMLTRRKIQK

>member
-88 TLTNYGKIHLPSWK
+88 TLTNNGRMDLPSWK

-109 KAIGFTGKTYAPVD
+109 KAIGFTGKTYAPVN

-128 TGGMSNNFPKKLS
+128 EGDGNWYIFSKNLS
-141 NLSYVDASKLDT
+141 NLSYIDASKLDT
-153 SKVESMDSMF
+153 SKVENMNSMF
-163 EEASGLTNLDLSKW
+163 Y
-177 DTSKVWSM
+177 
-185 SSMFSGASGLM
+185 GA
-196 NLDIGKWNTSQ
+196 
-207 VTNMKD
+207 
-213 MFFRARGLTNLDVG
+213 
-227 KWDTSK
+227 
-233 VTNME
+233 E
-238 YMFAGASGLTNL
+238 
-250 DVGKWD
+250 
-256 TSKVSSMRSMFE
+256 
-268 GARGLTNLDVGKWN
+268 
-282 TSKVSSMRSMFALAS
+282 

-310 QVTDM
+310 KVTNMKNMFFVAEGLTNLDIGKWNTSKVTDM
-315 SDMFRGVRTNL
+315 TGMFSRASALTNL
-326 DIGKWDTSQVTDM
+326 DIGKWDTRQVTKM
-339 HWMFSGA
+339 RYMFNGA
-346 SDLTNLDIGKWD
+346 YSLTNLDIGKWD
-358 TSKVTDMSGMFR
+358 TSKVTDMTGMFSV
-370 LASGL
+370 AS
-375 TNLDLSR
+375 R
-382 WDTSKVTN
+382 
-390 MNWMFSGASGL
+390 
-401 TNLDIGKWNTS
+401 
-412 KVRTMWN
+412 
-419 MFEGASGL
+419 L
-427 TNLDIGKWDTSQ
+427 TNLDIGKWDTSK
-439 VTDMGSMFEGASSLT
+439 VTHMNS
-454 NLDIGKWDTSQVTN
+454 
-468 MSDMFSGAR
+468 MFSGAR

-488 TSKVR
+488 TSKVT
-493 NMWGMFN
+493 NMEFMFSG
-500 EASGLTNLDIGKWD
+500 ARGLTNLDIGKWD
-514 TSQVTDMFYMFKG
+514 TSKVTNMSAMFRE
-527 ASGLTRL
+527 ASGLTNL
-534 DIGKWNTSQV
+534 DLSKWDTSKV
-544 TAMNSMFEG
+544 TDMSDMFRG
-553 ASSLTNLDIGKWDTS
+553 VSVTNLDIGEWDTS
-568 QVTAM
+568 QVTQM
-573 RSMFEGASGL
+573 TSMFYEAENL
-583 TNLDV
+583 MNLDV
-588 SKWDVSNVKYIS
+588 SKWDVSKVEDMRK
-600 DMFSRTP
+600 MFSNTP

-627 KGDNIRW
+627 KDENIRW

-642 PYTSKELYEMYK
+642 PYTSKELYEKYK
-654 ANPSALAGRWVLGKN
+654 ANPSVLAGRWVLGNKW
-669 SYTINFNSDTG
+669 YTINF
-680 ESIEALDNKTNETIT
+680 ESGTNEDLVSVTGINNKDLT

-702 KPGYKFLGWS
+702 KPGYKFLGWL

-743 NITKQNKPIEIVTK
+743 NITKQSKPIEIVTK

-765 NGKSQEIEGRAGE
+765 NGKSQEIEGKAGE

-794 TNPVVTENEV
+794 TNPVVTEKEV

-822 SKRGDDVIKST
+822 SKRGDDIIKST
-833 TTYKVNPSTGEI
+833 TTYKVNPSTGET

-883 EKTGEITET
+883 EKTGETTET

-897 LADKGSSNKQEELPK
+897 LANKGSSNKQEELPK
-912 LKVAILKDTEGNV
+912 LKVVILKDTEGNV

-938 KGYRY
+938 KGYKY

-950 GEGNKVYV
+950 VEGNKVYV

-970 KVPTVEEPKPFAGG
+970 KVPTVEEPKPF
-984 VNAGEAEVREELKPF
+984 
-999 EGGVNPVE
+999 EGGANPVE

-1014 KPFAGGVNPA
+1014 KPFEGGVNPAESVVTEESKSFEGGVNPA
-1024 ESVVTEELKPKVELS
+1024 ESVVTEELKS
-1039 TVGDYV
+1039 FT
-1045 PPIIDKKEFLGGVNS
+1045 GGVNPE
-1060 AESVVTE
+1060 ESVVTEELKPFEGGVKPVESVLTE

-1081 VVTEEQKP
+1081 VVTEEPKL
-1089 FAGGVNPVESV
+1089 F
-1100 VKEELKPFAGGV
+1100 
-1112 NPAESVVKE
+1112 
-1121 ELKPFEGGVNPVE
+1121 
-1134 SVVTEELKPLE
+1134 E

-1153 VVTEELKP
+1153 VVTEEPKPFESGVNPEESVVTEELKP
-1161 FEGGVNSEVASAS
+1161 FEGGVNPAESVVTEEPKPFEGGVNPAGSVVTEELKPFAGGVNSEVASAS

-1197 ISAKPKEL
+1197 IPAKPKEL

-1234 LGDEKDKRDIAETQ
+1234 LGDEKDKRDISQTQ
-1248 VLDDNISQSKDVE
+1248 VLDDNISQSKNVE
-1261 DKKGEDS
+1261 DKKDEDS
-1268 TEKSLPKTGETPVG
+1268 TEKILPKTGETPVG

-1289 LLAATMVLTRRKIQK
+1289 LLAATMMLTRRKIQK

>member
-46 AEGTDVKNWQPEGNV
+46 AEGTDVKNWQPEGNL

-88 TLTNYGKIHLPSWK
+88 TLTSNGKIDIPSWK

-128 TGGMSNNFPKKLS
+128 GGDSQTWDYFPKKLS
-141 NLSYVDASKLDT
+141 NLAYIDASKLDT
-153 SKVESMDSMF
+153 SKVENMM
-163 EEASGLTNLDLSKW
+163 
-177 DTSKVWSM
+177 
-185 SSMFSGASGLM
+185 SMFSGASGLTSLDIGKWDTSKVTNM
-196 NLDIGKWNTSQ
+196 SGMFYKASGLTNLDIGKWNTSQ
-207 VTNMKD
+207 VTNMMW
-213 MFFRARGLTNLDVG
+213 MFEEARGL
-227 KWDTSK
+227 
-233 VTNME
+233 
-238 YMFAGASGLTNL
+238 
-250 DVGKWD
+250 
-256 TSKVSSMRSMFE
+256 
-268 GARGLTNLDVGKWN
+268 
-282 TSKVSSMRSMFALAS
+282 
-297 GLMNLDIGKWDTS
+297 I
-310 QVTDM
+310 
-315 SDMFRGVRTNL
+315 
-326 DIGKWDTSQVTDM
+326 
-339 HWMFSGA
+339 
-346 SDLTNLDIGKWD
+346 NLDIGKWD
-358 TSKVTDMSGMFR
+358 TSKVTDMSVMFGR
-370 LASGL
+370 
-375 TNLDLSR
+375 
-382 WDTSKVTN
+382 
-390 MNWMFSGASGL
+390 ASGL

-412 KVRTMWN
+412 
-419 MFEGASGL
+419 
-427 TNLDIGKWDTSQ
+427 Q
-439 VTDMGSMFEGASSLT
+439 VTDMDAMFLRASSLT
-454 NLDIGKWDTSQVTN
+454 NLDIEKWDTSKVRS
-468 MSDMFSGAR
+468 MRSMFAGAR

-488 TSKVR
+488 TSKVT
-493 NMWGMFN
+493 NMWRMFSGA
-500 EASGLTNLDIGKWD
+500 EGLTNLDIGKWD
-514 TSQVTDMFYMFKG
+514 TSQVTNMLG
-527 ASGLTRL
+527 
-534 DIGKWNTSQV
+534 
-544 TAMNSMFEG
+544 MFEE
-553 ASSLTNLDIGKWDTS
+553 AINLTNLDIGKWDTS
-568 QVTAM
+568 QVTNM
-573 RSMFEGASGL
+573 RYMFSGARGL

-588 SKWDVSNVKYIS
+588 SKWDVSKVE
-600 DMFSRTP
+600 DMRGMFSGAEGLTNLDVSKWDVSKVEDMWKMFSNTS
-607 NLVNVNTGENLKLI
+607 NLVNVNTGENLKMI

-634 IREDKTYG
+634 VREDKTYG

-680 ESIEALDNKTNETIT
+680 ESIEALDSKMNETIT

-712 KTQDGEV
+712 KTQDGEI
-719 VTDKVNLANP
+719 VTDRVNLANP

-765 NGKSQEIEGRAGE
+765 NGKSQEIEGKVGE

-794 TNPVVTENEV
+794 TNPVVTEKEI

-822 SKRGDDVIKST
+822 SKRGDDVIKSII
-833 TTYKVNPSTGEI
+833 TYKVNPSTGEI

-873 IKEITKYILN
+873 IKEITKYNLN
-883 EKTGEITET
+883 EKTGETTET

-897 LADKGSSNKQEELPK
+897 LADKGSSNKQEGLSE

-938 KGYRY
+938 KGYKY

-970 KVPTVEEPKPFAGG
+970 KVPTVEEPKPF
-984 VNAGEAEVREELKPF
+984 E
-999 EGGVNPVE
+999 
-1007 SVVTEEL
+1007 
-1014 KPFAGGVNPA
+1014 GGVNPA
-1024 ESVVTEELKPKVELS
+1024 ESVVTEEPKTFE
-1039 TVGDYV
+1039 
-1045 PPIIDKKEFLGGVNS
+1045 GGVNS

-1067 EPKPFEGGVNPAES
+1067 EPKPFEGGVNPVES
-1081 VVTEEQKP
+1081 VVTEEPKP
-1089 FAGGVNPVESV
+1089 FEGGVNPVESV
-1100 VKEELKPFAGGV
+1100 VTEE
-1112 NPAESVVKE
+1112 S
-1121 ELKPFEGGVNPVE
+1121 KPFEGGVNPVE
-1134 SVVTEELKPLE
+1134 SVVTEELKPFE

-1161 FEGGVNSEVASAS
+1161 FEGGVNSAESVVTEELKPFEGGVNPAESVVTEELKPFEGGVNPAESVVTEELKPFEGGVNSGEAAVREELKPYEGGVNSEVASAS

-1179 LKVAILKDTEGN
+1179 LKVAILKDKEGN

-1205 KGYRYTGKE
+1205 KGYRYTEKE
-1214 EIDGEGNKIYI
+1214 EVDGEGNKIYI

-1248 VLDDNISQSKDVE
+1248 SLDDNISQSKNVE
-1261 DKKGEDS
+1261 NKKGEDS
-1268 TEKSLPKTGETPVG
+1268 TEKILPKTGETPAG

-1289 LLAATMVLTRRKIQK
+1289 LLAATIMLTRRKIHK

>member
-46 AEGTDVKNWQPEGNV
+46 AEGSGVKNWQPEGNV

-88 TLTNYGKIHLPSWK
+88 TLTNNGKIDFPSWK

-109 KAIGFTGKTYAPVD
+109 KAIGFTGKTYAPVN

-128 TGGMSNNFPKKLS
+128 TGDRLNWEDFPKKLS
-141 NLSYVDASKLDT
+141 NLSYIDASKLDT
-153 SKVESMDSMF
+153 SKVENVKYMF
-163 EEASGLTNLDLSKW
+163 LGARGLTNLDLSKW
-177 DTSKVWSM
+177 DTSKV
-185 SSMFSGASGLM
+185 
-196 NLDIGKWNTSQ
+196 
-207 VTNMKD
+207 TNM
-213 MFFRARGLTNLDVG
+213 G
-227 KWDTSK
+227 
-233 VTNME
+233 
-238 YMFAGASGLTNL
+238 
-250 DVGKWD
+250 
-256 TSKVSSMRSMFE
+256 
-268 GARGLTNLDVGKWN
+268 
-282 TSKVSSMRSMFALAS
+282 
-297 GLMNLDIGKWDTS
+297 
-310 QVTDM
+310 
-315 SDMFRGVRTNL
+315 
-326 DIGKWDTSQVTDM
+326 
-339 HWMFSGA
+339 
-346 SDLTNLDIGKWD
+346 
-358 TSKVTDMSGMFR
+358 GMFY
-370 LASGL
+370 
-375 TNLDLSR
+375 
-382 WDTSKVTN
+382 
-390 MNWMFSGASGL
+390 
-401 TNLDIGKWNTS
+401 
-412 KVRTMWN
+412 
-419 MFEGASGL
+419 
-427 TNLDIGKWDTSQ
+427 
-439 VTDMGSMFEGASSLT
+439 
-454 NLDIGKWDTSQVTN
+454 
-468 MSDMFSGAR
+468 
-477 GLTNL
+477 
-482 DIGKWD
+482 
-488 TSKVR
+488 
-493 NMWGMFN
+493 

-514 TSQVTDMFYMFKG
+514 TSQVTDMSGMFRG
-527 ASGLTRL
+527 AS
-534 DIGKWNTSQV
+534 D
-544 TAMNSMFEG
+544 
-553 ASSLTNLDIGKWDTS
+553 LTNLDIGKWDTS
-568 QVTAM
+568 QVTNM
-573 RSMFEGASGL
+573 GGMFYEARGLKNLDIGKWDTSKVTNMSGMFYEASGLTNLDIGKWDTSQVTNMRAMFYETRLANLDIGKWNTSKVTDMSKMFYSVSDLKNLDLSRWDTSQVTDMSAMFYGTRLENLDIGKWNTSKVTDMSNMFNGARGLKNLDLSRWDTSKVTNMGRMFFVAGNVGDLNIGKWDTSKVKYMEYMFYGTWLQNLDIGKWDTSKVRDMSYMFAGAGGLMNLNIGKWDTSQVMDMEWMFAGAGGLMNLNIGKWDTSKVTNMQGMFNEARGLTNLDIGKWDTSKVRDMSYMFAVAEDL

-588 SKWDVSNVKYIS
+588 SKWNVSKVEDMSK
-600 DMFSRTP
+600 MFSRTP

-627 KGDNIRW
+627 KDENIRW

-654 ANPSALAGRWVLGKN
+654 VNPSALAGRWVLGEN

-680 ESIEALDNKTNETIT
+680 ESIEALDSKTNETIT

-712 KTQDGEV
+712 KKQDGEV
-719 VTDKVNLANP
+719 VTDRVNLANP

-765 NGKSQEIEGRAGE
+765 NDKSQEIEGKAGE

-794 TNPVVTENEV
+794 TNPVVTEKEV

-833 TTYKVNPSTGEI
+833 TTYKVNSSTGET

-883 EKTGEITET
+883 EKTGETTET

-897 LADKGSSNKQEELPK
+897 LADKGSANKQEELSE
-912 LKVAILKDTEGNV
+912 LKVVILKDTEGNV

-938 KGYRY
+938 KGYKY

-950 GEGNKVYV
+950 VEGNKVYV

-984 VNAGEAEVREELKPF
+984 VNSAESVVTEELKPYA
-999 EGGVNPVE
+999 GGVNPVE

-1014 KPFAGGVNPA
+1014 KP
-1024 ESVVTEELKPKVELS
+1024 
-1039 TVGDYV
+1039 Y
-1045 PPIIDKKEFLGGVNS
+1045 
-1060 AESVVTE
+1060 
-1067 EPKPFEGGVNPAES
+1067 EGGVNPAES
-1081 VVTEEQKP
+1081 VVKEELKSFAGGVNPEESVVREELKP
-1089 FAGGVNPVESV
+1089 FEGGVNPVESV

-1112 NPAESVVKE
+1112 NPAESVVTE
-1121 ELKPFEGGVNPVE
+1121 EPKPFESGVNPVE

-1145 GGVNPAES
+1145 GGVNSEEAA
-1153 VVTEELKP
+1153 VREELKP
-1161 FEGGVNSEVASAS
+1161 YEGGVNSEVASAS

-1205 KGYRYTGKE
+1205 KGYRYTEKE
-1214 EIDGEGNKIYI
+1214 EVDGEGNKIYI

-1248 VLDDNISQSKDVE
+1248 VLDDNISQSKNVE

-1268 TEKSLPKTGETPVG
+1268 TEKILPKTGETPAG

-1289 LLAATMVLTRRKIQK
+1289 LLAATIMLTRRKIQK

>member
-46 AEGTDVKNWQPEGNV
+46 AEGTDVKNWQPEGNL

-88 TLTNYGKIHLPSWK
+88 TLTNNGEIDFPSWK

-109 KAIGFTGKTYAPVD
+109 KAIGFTSKTYAPVN
-123 SSYLF
+123 SSHLF
-128 TGGMSNNFPKKLS
+128 RGGRYEWDTFPRKLS
-141 NLSYVDASKLDT
+141 NLSYIDASKLDT
-153 SKVESMDSMF
+153 SKVENMKSMF
-163 EEASGLTNLDLSKW
+163 SRAGGLTNLD
-177 DTSKVWSM
+177 
-185 SSMFSGASGLM
+185 
-196 NLDIGKWNTSQ
+196 I
-207 VTNMKD
+207 
-213 MFFRARGLTNLDVG
+213 G

-233 VTNME
+233 VTNMGG
-238 YMFAGASGLTNL
+238 MFSETWLTNL
-250 DVGKWD
+250 DIGGWD
-256 TSKVSSMRSMFE
+256 TSKVTNMGGMFNE
-268 GARGLTNLDVGKWN
+268 ARGLTNLDLSRWD
-282 TSKVSSMRSMFALAS
+282 TSQVMNMGGMFSEAS
-297 GLMNLDIGKWDTS
+297 GLTNLDIGKWDTS
-310 QVTDM
+310 KVTNM
-315 SDMFRGVRTNL
+315 GAMFEEARGLTNL
-326 DIGKWDTSQVTDM
+326 DIGKWDTSQVRNM
-339 HWMFSGA
+339 RWMFSGA
-346 SDLTNLDIGKWD
+346 SGLTNLDIGKWD
-358 TSKVTDMSGMFR
+358 TSKVTDMSRMFYGTR
-370 LASGL
+370 ASLDIGKWDTSQVTDMEHMFDGAKGL

-382 WDTSKVTN
+382 WDTSKVRN
-390 MNWMFSGASGL
+390 MRWMFAVAGDVR
-401 TNLDIGKWNTS
+401 NLNIGKWDTSQVMDMGYMFYGTWLANLDLGKWDTSQVMNMELMFARAFDLTNSNIGKWDTS
-412 KVRTMWN
+412 KVTN
-419 MFEGASGL
+419 MEGMFAEAGGL
-427 TNLDIGKWDTSQ
+427 VNLDIGKWDTS
-439 VTDMGSMFEGASSLT
+439 
-454 NLDIGKWDTSQVTN
+454 KVTN
-468 MSDMFSGAR
+468 MGWMFSGAR

-488 TSKVR
+488 TSKVTD
-493 NMWGMFN
+493 MKGMFS
-500 EASGLTNLDIGKWD
+500 E
-514 TSQVTDMFYMFKG
+514 
-527 ASGLTRL
+527 
-534 DIGKWNTSQV
+534 
-544 TAMNSMFEG
+544 
-553 ASSLTNLDIGKWDTS
+553 
-568 QVTAM
+568 
-573 RSMFEGASGL
+573 ASGL

-588 SKWDVSNVKYIS
+588 SKWNVSKVEDMSK
-600 DMFSRTP
+600 MFSNTP
-607 NLVNVNTGENLKLI
+607 NLVNVNTGENLKMIEALI
-621 EALVEA
+621 EA
-627 KGDNIRW
+627 KGENIRW
-634 IREDKTYG
+634 VREDKTYG
-642 PYTSKELYEMYK
+642 PYTSKELYEKYK
-654 ANPSALAGRWVLGKN
+654 VNPSALAGRWFLEKN

-680 ESIEALDNKTNETIT
+680 ESIKALDSKTNETIT

-712 KTQDGEV
+712 KNQDGEV

-743 NITKQNKPIEIVTK
+743 NITKENKPIEIVTK

-765 NGKSQEIEGRAGE
+765 NGKSQEIEGKAGE
-778 KEVVTTYT
+778 KEVVTTYK

-794 TNPVVTENEV
+794 TNPVVTEKEI

-883 EKTGEITET
+883 EKTGETTET

-897 LADKGSSNKQEELPK
+897 LSDKGSSNKQEELPK
-912 LKVAILKDTEGNV
+912 LKVAILKDIEGNV

-938 KGYRY
+938 KGYKY

-970 KVPTVEEPKPFAGG
+970 KVPTVEEA
-984 VNAGEAEVREELKPF
+984 KPF
-999 EGGVNPVE
+999 EGGVNPAE

-1014 KPFAGGVNPA
+1014 KPFEGGVNPA

-1045 PPIIDKKEFLGGVNS
+1045 PPMIVKKEFMGGVN
-1060 AESVVTE
+1060 AGEAEIREELKPFEGGVNPVESVVTE
-1067 EPKPFEGGVNPAES
+1067 ELKPFKGGVNPAES
-1081 VVTEEQKP
+1081 VVTEE
-1089 FAGGVNPVESV
+1089 A
-1100 VKEELKPFAGGV
+1100 KPFAGGV
-1112 NPAESVVKE
+1112 NPA
-1121 ELKPFEGGVNPVE
+1121 E

-1161 FEGGVNSEVASAS
+1161 FAGGVNPVESVVTEELKPFEGGVNSEVASAS
-1174 EELPE
+1174 EELSE
-1179 LKVAILKDTEGN
+1179 LKVVILKDTEGN

-1234 LGDEKDKRDIAETQ
+1234 FGDEKDKRDISQTQ
-1248 VLDDNISQSKDVE
+1248 VLDDNISQSKKVE

-1268 TEKSLPKTGETPVG
+1268 TEKILPKTGETPVG
-1282 HGVLGGM
+1282 HGVLGGV
-1289 LLAATMVLTRRKIQK
+1289 LLAATMMLTRRKIQK